1 MLRTELIR
9 PLPELLKAHADRF
22 GDKVAFRDA
31 RRSVTYAELERRS
44 GRIAGH
50 LARMRLQRGD
60 CVAIYLGNC
69 VEVIES
75 YLAIVRASAIG
86 SPFNPRATDAEL
98 AYLLEDSNAR
108 VVITD
113 AAHAEQLGRV
123 LTDRS
128 DVRVVVTGDAPAGA
142 LRFETLAGTEPAVGP
157 RDDLG
162 LDDLAWMLYTSGT
175 TGRPK
180 GVLSTQRN
188 CLWSVAA
195 CYAPVPGLNSEDRVV
210 WPLPLFH
217 SLSHI
222 ACVLGVTAVGATARI
237 VDGFEAEE
245 VLDALREDSATFLAG
260 VPTMYHYLVRAA
272 RRQGF
277 EAPHLRMC
285 LVGGAITTAS
295 LRRSF
300 EEAFGAPLLDAYGS
314 TETCGSITINWPTG
328 ARVEGSCGLPVP
340 GLGVRLV
347 DPETGEDVPAEREG
361 EVWVSGPSV
370 MAGYH
375 NQPEATAEAIRHG
388 WYRTGDLAR
397 RDAAGYFTV
406 TGRIKELIIRGGEN
420 IHPGEIEEVL
430 RRVPGVA
437 DVAVVGRPHETLGEV
452 PVACLVPGP
461 EGLDPQALFAACRTE
476 LSYYKVPEELYEVA
490 RVPRTASGK
499 ITRHVLLE
507 QPARLRA
514 AGASH
519 YESLFRLDWIPLPS
533 VPPPPVVPGRWALV
547 GPRTEELAA
556 GLLDRGMQVSHHSDP
571 AALLD
576 AVTGEEAPDVTVFA
590 PVAGSADDDGVVR
603 ELTGNVAAWLADDRF
618 SGGQLLL
625 ATGRAVATASDEVI
639 PDLWQAALWGRLRD
653 IRRQH
658 PGRIVLADLDVFDA
672 RSGAVLPTLLPG
684 DEPQFAVRSGIA
696 LLPRLTRAAAPAP
709 GEREPAPDPRR
720 TVLITGADGPA
731 AAAAARHLVIG
742 HGVRHVLLVSEQGP
756 RDRAAVE
763 LEDELT
769 RAGARVVLA
778 ACDLTER
785 AALADV
791 LTRIRRPLT
800 AVVHTSGAAAGAG
813 RDPLRTAALQ
823 ALNLHELT
831 LDADLDA
838 FVLHSSAAGLLGV
851 ADSPG
856 QGAVAAFLDGLAQNR
871 RAAGHTALSLAW
883 GPSEAYDGDTGTATP
898 AGVGRLSPHDC
909 RAMFD
914 AARTVDHAVLVP
926 MRLDSATLHTDEV
939 PAPLRGVIEVT
950 SRAAAPDEAGSA
962 ALREQLL
969 SVPDNERGRVLLE
982 LVRAHAA
989 RVLDLPEGATVGAD
1003 KAFKELGFT
1012 SVAAVA
1018 LRGTLTGATG
1028 LRLSATVAFDH
1039 PTPVA
1044 LARHLRALLL
1054 DDAPA
1059 VTPSTP
1065 SAAASDEPVAIVA
1078 MGCRLPGGISSPE
1091 ELWQLVALGLDG
1103 VTAFPEDRGWD
1114 VAGLYDPDPDRQGTT
1129 YVREG
1134 GFLAD
1139 AGDFDADFF
1148 GISPREALSMDPQQ
1162 RLLLETS
1169 WEVFERAGIDP
1180 TSLRGQNVGVFS
1192 GLMHHDYGTDAPA
1205 GAEGYIGTGTAGS
1218 VASGRVAY
1226 TLGLEGPAITVDT
1239 ACSSSLVAM
1248 HLAAQALRSGEC
1260 SMALAGGAAVMA
1272 EPGSF
1277 IEFSRQRALA
1287 PDSRCKAFAA
1297 AADGTSWSE
1306 GVGVLLLE
1314 RLSDAQ
1320 RNGHR
1325 VLALLRGSAVNQDGA
1340 SNGLTAPSGPAQ
1352 RRVIRQA
1359 LANARLEGH
1368 EVDAVEAHGTGTTLG
1383 DPIEAQA
1390 LLATYGQDRPA
1401 DRPLWLGSLKSN
1413 IGHAQAAAGVAGVIK
1428 MVMAMRHGVLPVTL
1442 HVDAPT
1448 PHVDWAS
1455 GAVELLTEARDW
1467 PDGGRPRR
1475 SAVSSFGVSGTNAHV
1490 ILEHVPEAARGSERE
1505 KDGGGGHGPLPLL
1518 VSGRGEQALA
1528 AQAARLGEHLA
1539 TRPELGLGE
1548 VAHALATTR
1557 AALEQR
1563 AVVVA
1568 DDLDEAR
1575 SALDAVAAGRPD
1587 KSVVRGS
1594 ADTEGK
1600 VVFVL
1605 PGQGSQ
1611 WAGMGAELLDVSPVF
1626 AQHMALC
1633 AEALAPHVDWS
1644 LSDVVRQ
1651 VPGAPTLDRVDVV
1664 QPVSFAVMV
1673 SLAQVWRSHG
1683 VEPDGVVGHS
1693 QGEIAAACIAG
1704 ALSLPDA
1711 ARVVALRSRAIAQ
1724 HLAGRG
1730 GMMSVA
1736 LSAEEAG
1743 RWLDGA
1749 PYGEELSLAAVNG
1762 PSSVVVAGTPEAL
1775 DAMSDGLQSE
1785 DVRVRRIPVDYASHS
1800 AQVERIEAD
1809 LASALAPIG
1818 PRRSDI
1824 PFYSTVHNRWMDTRE
1839 LDADYW
1845 YRNLRGTVRMEE
1857 AIRALLAQGFGF
1869 FVEVS
1874 SHPVL
1879 VPAVQATA
1887 EDEVGGA
1894 VTVVG
1899 TLRRDD
1905 GGTRRLLTSLA
1916 GAWVRGLAVDWPT
1929 ASPRPGADLP
1939 TYAFQRRRFWLEGSS
1954 DRSAH
1959 ASGTPADPM
1968 EASFW
1973 KAVDSED
1980 LEGLAASLAA
1990 GGQGDADGLGAVAG
2004 ALPVLAEWRRRHRER
2019 SAGEAWR
2026 YRVTWKR
2033 LDGADRDEL
2042 PGRWLVMTPT
2052 APDGPHGGTSSDGP
2066 GDRTSPTVRDDRAAG
2081 VLDGLR
2087 ARGSVCVR
2095 MDVNAADADA
2105 GELAARIRE
2114 EAAQPGGI
2122 SGVLSLLAFDERPVA
2137 GAPAHTAGLA
2147 ATVALVAALEA
2158 SGVDAPLWA
2167 LTCGAVA
2174 TGPDSPETSPAQA
2187 MVWGLGRVVALEQPH
2202 RWGGLVDLPHT
2213 LDERALRR
2221 LAGAL
2226 SGTDG
2231 EDQLA
2236 VRPTGVFARRLTP
2249 APTGGAPAAR
2259 RWNPR
2264 GTVLVTGGTGGVGA
2278 EIARR
2283 LASDGAAHLVL
2294 TGRRGP
2300 HAPGAQQLAEELRAS
2315 GAQVTLSAC
2324 DVADRDAVRSL
2335 ITSLPGRLTAVVHAA
2350 GVGQN
2355 SLLADT
2361 TPEEFAAIL
2370 AGKAAG
2376 AAHLDELLGDAGLDA
2391 FVLMSSNS
2399 GVWGGG
2405 GQSAYAAANAFLDA
2419 LAERR
2424 RARGRTATSV
2434 AWGAW
2439 GGGIGL
2445 GARDGASERLRRAG
2459 VREMEPG
2466 TAVSA
2471 LMRAVENDD
2480 TCVSV
2485 THMDWQRFGAAFTMS
2500 RPSPLI
2506 ADLPGMRDTR
2516 TDEKEEHGTPG
2527 PAGRLAGL
2535 TGPGGDRLV
2544 LDLVRAQSAAVLGH
2558 SGAAAVDATRAF
2570 RDQGFDSMTA
2580 LDLRNRLAA
2589 EAGLALPSTI
2599 VFDHPSPTALA
2610 THLRGLLLGEQAVT
2624 VQTVPGAARDDDPIV
2639 IVAMSAR
2646 LPGGIASPE
2655 DLWKLVEDGG
2665 DAVSDFPGDRGWDV
2679 ENLFDPDPEQTGKS
2693 YVRHGSFLYD
2703 AGDFDAAFFGISP
2716 REALA
2721 MDPQQRVLLET
2732 AWEVVE
2738 RAGIDPATLHGSRT
2752 GVFVGAMHQDY
2763 GTGQSPA
2770 RRGAEGYFVTGNAA
2784 SVLSGRV
2791 AYTLGLEGPA
2801 VTVDTAC
2808 SSSLVALHMAA
2819 QALRSGEC
2827 DLAMAGGVT
2836 VMATPDGFVEFSRQR
2851 GLSADGRCRA
2861 FAASADGTGWSE
2873 GAGLL
2878 LVERLS
2884 DARRKGH
2891 PVLAVVRGTAIN
2903 QDGASNGL
2911 TAPNGTSQ
2919 QRVIR
2924 QALAD
2929 AGLTAPDVDVVE
2941 AHGTGTTL
2949 GDPIEAHAVLA
2960 AYGQD
2965 RPEGRPLW
2973 LGSLKSNIGHTQA
2986 AAGVAGVI
2994 KMVMAMRHGVLP
3006 RTLHVDE
3013 PSPHIDWASGAV
3025 ELLTEARDWPDLDR
3039 PRRAGVSS
3047 FGISGTNGHVIL
3059 EQPPVGGPSAPEVR
3073 RTPPAVPWLLAARTP
3088 EALSAQAARL
3098 VAFLERP
3105 EGPEP
3110 ADVAYSLT
3118 SRSNLEH
3125 RAVLVAGD
3133 GEDPLPGLRA
3143 LAHGE
3148 GAAALVQG
3156 TRAGGLTAVLFTGQG
3171 AQRLGMGRELYDAY
3185 PAFAEAFD
3193 TVCAELDPRLER
3205 PLHSVLLGS
3214 DPAPLERTATAQAAL
3229 FTVEVALFRLMES
3242 WGVRPDAVAGHSVG
3256 EIAAAHVAG
3265 VLSLADACA
3274 LVAARGA
3281 LMQTLPTGGSMI
3293 AVAASED
3300 EVLPLLAGL
3309 EDRVGIA
3316 AVNGPSAVVLSGDE
3330 RAVQEM
3336 AAQFAAR
3343 GTETRRLRVSHAF
3356 HSPLMDPMLD
3366 PFRAVVEK
3374 LRFEAPRIPVVS
3386 TSTPEATGSDA
3397 LCGPDHWIDQVR
3409 RPVRFHDAVR
3419 TLHSQGV
3426 DTFLELGPGGV
3437 LTAMVQD
3444 CLSDVAETVAAVPT
3458 LRRDRPEPQAVV
3470 SALAQLHV
3478 RGVPVDWAAL
3488 FEGSGSL
3495 RVDLPTYAFQHRRYW
3510 LNPAGATPDAA
3521 AAGLTDAGHPLL
3533 RGTVTLPDSDGVLA
3547 TGRLS
3552 VSTHGWLADHI
3563 VGGQVLV
3570 PGTALVEAAVRAGD
3584 EAGFPVL
3591 DELVIE
3597 TPLVLPDHA
3606 AVQLQVAVSA
3616 PDATGRRPVGIHS
3629 RPAGADP
3636 DAPWTRHAGG
3646 LLARGVTAPPPA
3658 SGEWPPQ
3665 GAGRVD
3671 SDRFYPSMAE
3681 AGYAYGPAFT
3691 GLRAVWTR
3699 GEEIFAEA
3707 ALPKDHEDDA
3717 RQFGL
3722 HPALLDAALHA
3733 ASFGALAG
3741 MGQGRLL
3748 LPFAWTGVTLHA
3760 SGACALRVKVTPA
3773 GPDAFALEAT
3783 DTDGLPVMSVE
3794 SLVFRPVSAEQ
3805 MHAGPATYDRLFH
3818 LDWPALTIPERPDPA
3833 QRLEYADLTDTPAG
3847 EGPVRARN
3855 LLGRALHAVRSWLDE
3870 ERPASERLVVL
3881 TRDACL
3887 PGNDPAAAAVWGL
3900 VRAAQ
3905 SEHPDRIVLAD
3916 IDDDE
3921 DSRRALPQAVASG
3934 EAQLAVR
3941 AGRAQV
3947 PRLARVP
3954 SGTPAGGRPLDPEGT
3969 VLITGGTG
3977 TLGALVARHLV
3988 AEHGVRSV
3996 VLVSRSGGDSTGARA
4011 LDAELAALGA
4021 HVTFAACDVA
4031 DREALAA
4038 VLDAIPA
4045 ERPLTGVVHAAGVL
4059 DDGVLTALTPE
4070 RLDTVLRPKADA
4082 AWHLHDLT
4090 RDTELAVFMLFSSAS
4105 GLLGTPGQANYAA
4118 SNAFLDALA
4127 QHRHT
4132 QGLPA
4137 TSLAWGLWAQAS
4149 AMTGGLGSAELER
4162 GRRGGMDALSS
4173 REGME
4178 LLDTALHLG
4187 HARLMPAKLD
4197 LGAYGTEAA
4206 AVPPLLRGLTRVTR
4220 KSSRGGASD
4229 AARVPA
4235 KELSGLDEAERESA
4249 LLELVRAEAATVL
4262 GHGST
4267 GTIDSDQAFK
4277 DVGFDSLTA
4286 VELRN
4291 RLVGATGVRLP
4302 ATLVFD
4308 YPTPLALAR
4317 CLAERLRPERPG
4329 TVAAGAQPLV
4339 LTAELDRLEAAFAH
4353 ADPDEELRT
4362 ELMSRLSRLEA
4373 LTASWGPA
4381 GGIDDAE
4388 DAFDF
4393 DTASDDEIFGLIDKE
4408 LGSS

>member
-50 LARMRLQRGD
+50 LADMRLQPGD
-60 CVAIYLGNC
+60 CVALYLGNC
-69 VEVIES
+69 VEVVES
-75 YLAIVRASAIG
+75 YLAVVRAGAIG

-98 AYLLEDSNAR
+98 RYLLDDSNAR

-113 AAHAEQLGRV
+113 AAHAAQLGRV
-123 LTDRS
+123 LSDRT

-195 CYAPVPGLNSEDRVV
+195 CYAPVPGLNSDDRVV

-237 VDGFEAEE
+237 VDGFEADE

-300 EEAFGAPLLDAYGS
+300 EDAFGAPLLDAYGS

-375 NQPEATAEAIRHG
+375 NQPEATAEAIQNG

-461 EGLDPQALFAACRTE
+461 EGLDPQALFAACRKE
-476 LSYYKVPEELYEVA
+476 LSYYKVPEELYEIA
-490 RVPRTASGK
+490 QVPRTASGK

-514 AGASH
+514 AGVSH

-547 GPRTEELAA
+547 GPGTEGLTQ
-556 GLLDRGMQVSHHSDP
+556 GLLDQGMQVAHHSGL
-571 AALLD
+571 AALRD
-576 AVTGEEAPDVTVFA
+576 AVSADARTAPDVTVLA
-590 PVAGSADDDGVVR
+590 PVVGSADGGSVH
-603 ELTGNVAAWLADDRF
+603 ELTRTAAAWTDDELL
-618 SGGQLLL
+618 GAGQLLL
-625 ATGRAVATASDEVI
+625 VTGRAVATASDEEI
-639 PDLWQAALWGRLRD
+639 PDLWQAALWGGLRD
-653 IRRQH
+653 IQRQH
-658 PGRIVLADLDVFDA
+658 PGRVVLADLDAPDA
-672 RSGAVLPTLLPG
+672 RAGAVLPTLLPG
-684 DEPQFAVRSGIA
+684 DEPQFAVRSGVT
-696 LLPRLTRAAAPAP
+696 LVPRLTRAAAPAP

-720 TVLITGADGPA
+720 TVLITGADGAA

-742 HGVRHVLLVSEQGP
+742 HGVRHVMLLSEGGP

-791 LTRIRRPLT
+791 LTRVRRPLT
-800 AVVHTSGAAAGAG
+800 AVVHTPGAGAG
-813 RDPLRTAALQ
+813 TEEDPLRSAALR

-831 LDADLDA
+831 LDAGLDA
-838 FVLHSSAAGLLGV
+838 FVLHSSAAGLLG
-851 ADSPG
+851 AAEPPG

-871 RAAGHTALSLAW
+871 RAAGHAALSLAW
-883 GPSEAYDGDTGTATP
+883 GPSEGHGDGPGTPTP
-898 AGVGRLSPHDC
+898 AGVGRLTAHDW
-909 RAMFD
+909 RAMSD

-926 MRLDSATLHTDEV
+926 MRLDSGTLHTDDV

-950 SRAAAPDEAGSA
+950 PRAAAPDEAGGA
-962 ALREQLL
+962 ALRAQLL
-969 SVPDNERGRVLLE
+969 AVPDNERGRVLLE
-982 LVRAHAA
+982 LVRTRAA

-1003 KAFKELGFT
+1003 RAFKELGFT

-1018 LRGTLTGATG
+1018 LRGALTRATG
-1028 LRLSATVAFDH
+1028 LRMSATAAFDH
-1039 PTPVA
+1039 PTPTA
-1044 LARHLRALLL
+1044 LARHLQALLT
-1054 DDAPA
+1054 DEDPA
-1059 VTPSTP
+1059 DIPSTP
-1065 SAAASDEPVAIVA
+1065 ATAASAEPVAIVA
-1078 MGCRLPGGISSPE
+1078 MGCRLPGGVTSPE
-1091 ELWQLVALGLDG
+1091 ELWQLVESGRDG
-1103 VTAFPEDRGWD
+1103 VTDFPDDRGWD
-1114 VAGLYDPDPDRQGTT
+1114 IAALYDPDPDRQGTT

-1134 GFLAD
+1134 GFLHD

-1148 GISPREALSMDPQQ
+1148 GISPREALAMDPQQ

-1180 TSLRGQNVGVFS
+1180 TSLRGENVGVFS
-1192 GLMHHDYGTDAPA
+1192 GLMYHDYGTDAADAPE
-1205 GAEGYIGTGTAGS
+1205 GVGGYIGTGTAGS
-1218 VASGRVAY
+1218 VVSGRVAY

-1239 ACSSSLVAM
+1239 ACSSSLVAL

-1272 EPGSF
+1272 RPVSF
-1277 IEFSRQRALA
+1277 IEFSRQRGLA

-1297 AADGTSWSE
+1297 AADGTSWAE

-1325 VLALLRGSAVNQDGA
+1325 VLALLRGSAINQDGA

-1359 LANARLEGH
+1359 LANARLAGH

-1428 MVMAMRHGVLPVTL
+1428 MVMAMRNGVLPGTL
-1442 HVDAPT
+1442 HVDAPS

-1467 PDGGRPRR
+1467 PATGRPRR

-1490 ILEHVPEAARGSERE
+1490 ILEHVPETVRGSERE
-1505 KDGGGGHGPLPLL
+1505 GDTGGGHRTLPLL
-1518 VSGRGEQALA
+1518 VSGRGAPALA
-1528 AQAARLGEHLA
+1528 AQAARLGGHLA
-1539 TRPELGLGE
+1539 AHPRADLGD

-1568 DDLDEAR
+1568 DDIDEAR
-1575 SALDAVAAGRPD
+1575 SALDAVAAGLPST
-1587 KSVVRGS
+1587 SVVAGS
-1594 ADTEGK
+1594 AVTEGK

-1626 AQHMALC
+1626 AHHMALC

-1644 LSDVVRQ
+1644 LSDVIRQ

-1683 VEPDGVVGHS
+1683 VEPDAVVGHS
-1693 QGEIAAACIAG
+1693 QGEIAAACVSG

-1736 LSAEEAG
+1736 LSAEEADRRLG
-1743 RWLDGA
+1743 ATPDG
-1749 PYGEELSLAAVNG
+1749 ELSLAAVNG
-1762 PSSVVVAGTPEAL
+1762 PSSVVVAGEPAAL
-1775 DAMSDGLQSE
+1775 DALAGELTSE
-1785 DVRVRRIPVDYASHS
+1785 GVRVRRIPVDYASHS

-1809 LASALAPIG
+1809 LASALAPIT
-1818 PRRSDI
+1818 PRRSDV
-1824 PFYSTVHNRWMDTRE
+1824 PFYSTVHNRWMDTQD

-1857 AIRALLAQGFGF
+1857 AVRALLAQGFGF

-1887 EDEVGGA
+1887 EDAGGGS

-1929 ASPRPGADLP
+1929 QPARGAAADLP
-1939 TYAFQRRRFWLEGSS
+1939 TYAFQRRRFWLQASS
-1954 DRSAH
+1954 DRDTHPA
-1959 ASGTPADPM
+1959 GTSSDPV

-1980 LEGLAASLAA
+1980 LEALTASLTA
-1990 GGQGDADGLGAVAG
+1990 GGREDAEGIGAVAD
-2004 ALPVLAEWRRRHRER
+2004 ALPVLADWRRRHRER
-2019 SAGEAWR
+2019 SAGDTWR
-2026 YRVTWKR
+2026 YRVTWRR
-2033 LDGADRDEL
+2033 LAGAGRDEL
-2042 PGRWLVMTPT
+2042 PGRWLVVTPD
-2052 APDGPHGGTSSDGP
+2052 ACGGTG
-2066 GDRTSPTVRDDRAAG
+2066 RTDA
-2081 VLDGLR
+2081 VLEGLR
-2087 ARGSVCVR
+2087 ARGSQCVR
-2095 MDVNAADADA
+2095 MDVNTPETGRD
-2105 GELAARIRE
+2105 ELAARLRE
-2114 EAAQPGGI
+2114 EAGQPGGI
-2122 SGVLSLLAFDERPVA
+2122 DGVLSLLAFDERPLA
-2137 GAPAHTAGLA
+2137 GAPAQTAGLA
-2147 ATVALVAALEA
+2147 ATVTLLAALDA
-2158 SGVDAPLWA
+2158 SGLDAPLWA

-2174 TGPDSPETSPAQA
+2174 TGPGSPETSPAQA
-2187 MVWGLGRVVALEQPH
+2187 MVWGLGRVVALEQPR
-2202 RWGGLVDLPHT
+2202 RWGGLVDLPHA

-2236 VRPTGVFARRLTP
+2236 VRPTGVFARRLVP
-2249 APTGGAPAAR
+2249 APTGAAPATR
-2259 RWNPR
+2259 RWAPR

-2278 EIARR
+2278 EVARR
-2283 LASDGAAHLVL
+2283 LASEGAAHLVL

-2300 HAPGAQQLAEELRAS
+2300 DAPGAEQLADEIRAS
-2315 GAQVTLSAC
+2315 GANVTLRAC
-2324 DVADRDAVRSL
+2324 DLADREAVRSL
-2335 ITSLPGRLTAVVHAA
+2335 LASLPGPLTAVVHAA

-2361 TPEEFAAIL
+2361 APDEFADVL

-2376 AAHLDELLGDAGLDA
+2376 AAHLDELLGDTDLDA

-2405 GQSAYAAANAFLDA
+2405 GQGAYAAANAFLDA
-2419 LAERR
+2419 LAEQR

-2459 VREMEPG
+2459 VLEMEPG
-2466 TAVSA
+2466 AAVSA
-2471 LMRAVENDD
+2471 LIRAVEHDD

-2485 THMDWQRFGAAFTMS
+2485 THMDWRRFGAAFTMT

-2506 ADLPGMRDTR
+2506 ADIPGVRETG
-2516 TDEKEEHGTPG
+2516 TDEEEDRETPG
-2527 PAGRLAGL
+2527 TAGRLAGL
-2535 TGPGGDRLV
+2535 TGPERDTL
-2544 LDLVRAQSAAVLGH
+2544 LLELVRAQSAAVLGH
-2558 SGAAAVDATRAF
+2558 PGPASVDPARAF

-2589 EAGLALPSTI
+2589 EAGVALPSTI
-2599 VFDHPSPTALA
+2599 VFDHPTPAALA
-2610 THLRGLLLGEQAVT
+2610 TRLRDLLVGEHTAT
-2624 VQTVPGAARDDDPIV
+2624 PAPATGAAPDDDPIV
-2639 IVAMSAR
+2639 IVAMSTR
-2646 LPGGIASPE
+2646 LPGGVASPE
-2655 DLWKLVEDGG
+2655 DLWKLVAAGG
-2665 DAVSDFPGDRGWDV
+2665 DAVSDFPDDRGWDV
-2679 ENLFDPDPEQTGKS
+2679 ENLFDPDPGRTGKS

-2738 RAGIDPATLHGSRT
+2738 RAGIDPESLHGSRT

-2770 RRGAEGYFVTGNAA
+2770 RRGAEGYFVTGNAS

-2851 GLSADGRCRA
+2851 GLSTDGRCRA

-2884 DARRKGH
+2884 DARRNGH

-2965 RPEGRPLW
+2965 RPEDRPLW

-3025 ELLTEARDWPDLDR
+3025 ELLTEAREWPALDR

-3059 EQPPVGGPSAPEVR
+3059 EQPPAAGPAAPR
-3073 RTPPAVPWLLAARTP
+3073 ARTTPPATPWLLSARTP
-3088 EALSAQAARL
+3088 DALSAQAARL
-3098 VAFLERP
+3098 VALLEQP
-3105 EGPEP
+3105 DAPAP

-3118 SRSNLEH
+3118 ARPAMEH
-3125 RAVLVAGD
+3125 RAVLVATD

-3143 LAHGE
+3143 LSHGE
-3148 GAAALVQG
+3148 TAATLERGV
-3156 TRAGGLTAVLFTGQG
+3156 RADGPTAVLFTGQG
-3171 AQRLGMGRELYDAY
+3171 AQRLGMGRELYDSY

-3193 TVCAELDPRLER
+3193 AVCAELDPRLGR
-3205 PLHSVLLGS
+3205 SLHSVLLGS
-3214 DPAPLERTATAQAAL
+3214 DPAPLEQTAMAQAAL
-3229 FTVEVALFRLMES
+3229 FSVEVALFRLMET
-3242 WGVRPDAVAGHSVG
+3242 WGVRPDAIAGHSVG

-3265 VLSLADACA
+3265 ILSLADACA

-3281 LMQTLPTGGSMI
+3281 LMQALPTGGSMI
-3293 AVAASED
+3293 AVAAPED

-3309 EDRVGIA
+3309 EDRVSIA

-3330 RAVQEM
+3330 QAVQEL
-3336 AAQFAAR
+3336 AAEFAGR
-3343 GTETRRLRVSHAF
+3343 GTDTRRLRVSHAF

-3366 PFRAVVEK
+3366 AFRAVVET
-3374 LRFEAPRIPVVS
+3374 LDFRAPHIHVVS
-3386 TSTPEATGSDA
+3386 TSAPEAAGADV
-3397 LCGPDHWIDQVR
+3397 LCSPDHWTDQVR

-3419 TLHSQGV
+3419 TLHGRGV
-3426 DTFLELGPGGV
+3426 RTFLELGPGGV

-3444 CLSDVAETVAAVPT
+3444 CLGDVAEGVVAVPT
-3458 LRRDRPEPQAVV
+3458 LRRDRSEPQAVLT
-3470 SALAQLHV
+3470 ALARLHV

-3488 FEGSGSL
+3488 FEGSGA
-3495 RVDLPTYAFQHRRYW
+3495 RTVDLPTYAFQRRRYW
-3510 LNPAGATPDAA
+3510 LEPSGAAPDAG

-3547 TGRLS
+3547 TGRVS
-3552 VSTHGWLADHI
+3552 VATHGWLADHA

-3584 EAGFPVL
+3584 EAGYPVL

-3597 TPLVLPDHA
+3597 APLVLPGHT

-3629 RPAGADP
+3629 RPADADP

-3646 LLARGVTAPPPA
+3646 LLATGGTEPPRGTGA
-3658 SGEWPPQ
+3658 WPPE
-3665 GAGRVD
+3665 GAGPAD
-3671 SDRFYPSMAE
+3671 AESFYPSMAE
-3681 AGYAYGPAFT
+3681 AGYVYGPAFR
-3691 GLRAVWTR
+3691 GLRSVWTL
-3699 GEEIFAEA
+3699 GDVIYAEV
-3707 ALPKDHEDDA
+3707 ALPEEHQEEA
-3717 RQFGL
+3717 RQFGI

-3733 ASFGALAG
+3733 AGFGALGGTEQG
-3741 MGQGRLL
+3741 MLL
-3748 LPFAWTGVTLHA
+3748 LPFAWTGVTLHT

-3773 GPDAFALEAT
+3773 GPDSFSLEAT
-3783 DTDGLPVMSVE
+3783 DADGVPVMSVE
-3794 SLVFRPVSAEQ
+3794 SLTFRPVPADRLRT
-3805 MHAGPATYDRLFH
+3805 GPAAHDRLFH
-3818 LDWPALTIPERPDPA
+3818 LDWPAAALPGQPVPA
-3833 QRLEYADLTDTPAG
+3833 QPLEYADLTGTPNTE
-3847 EGPVRARN
+3847 EGPARVRE

-3870 ERPASERLVVL
+3870 DRPASARLVVL
-3881 TRDACL
+3881 TRNACL
-3887 PGNDPAAAAVWGL
+3887 PGTDPAAAAVWGL

-3905 SEHPDRIVLAD
+3905 SENPDRIVLAD
-3916 IDDDE
+3916 IDAE
-3921 DSRRALPQAVASG
+3921 ESSRLALPQAVASG
-3934 EAQLAVR
+3934 EAQLAIR
-3941 AGRAQV
+3941 AGEVRV

-3954 SGTPAGGRPLDPEGT
+3954 SDAPAEGRPPNRQGT

-3977 TLGALVARHLV
+3977 TLGSLVARHLV
-3988 AEHGVRSV
+3988 AEHGVRGV
-3996 VLVSRSGGDSTGARA
+3996 VLVSRSGGSGTGARA
-4011 LDAELAALGA
+4011 LEAELGGLGA
-4021 HVTFAACDVA
+4021 EVTFAACDVA
-4031 DREALAA
+4031 DRAALAA

-4059 DDGVLTALTPE
+4059 DDGVVTALTPE

-4082 AWHLHDLT
+4082 AWHLHELT
-4090 RDTELAVFMLFSSAS
+4090 READLAFFVLFSSAS

-4127 QHRHT
+4127 EYRSSL
-4132 QGLPA
+4132 GLPA
-4137 TSLAWGLWAQAS
+4137 TSLAWGLWAEAS
-4149 AMTGGLGSAELER
+4149 AMTGGLSGAEMER
-4162 GRRGGMDALSS
+4162 GRRGGMDALTS
-4173 REGME
+4173 REGVE
-4178 LLDTALHLG
+4178 LLDDALRLG
-4187 HARLMPAKLD
+4187 HAKLMPAKLTS
-4197 LGAYGTEAA
+4197 GVEGTETA
-4206 AVPPLLRGLTRVTR
+4206 AVPLLLRGLLRVTR
-4220 KSSRGGASD
+4220 RSSRGGAS
-4229 AARVPA
+4229 APAGAPAR
-4235 KELSGLDEAERESA
+4235 ELTRMDEAQRATA
-4249 LLELVRAEAATVL
+4249 LLELVRGEAAAVL
-4262 GHGST
+4262 GHGAA
-4267 GTIDSDQAFK
+4267 GAVDSEQAFK

-4291 RLVGATGVRLP
+4291 RLVAATGVRLP

-4308 YPTPLALAR
+4308 YPTPLALAG
-4317 CLAERLRPERPG
+4317 CLAERLRPEPAD
-4329 TVAAGAQPLV
+4329 VPAAGSQPLM
-4339 LTAELDRLEAAFAH
+4339 LAAELDRLEAAFAH
-4353 ADPDEELRT
+4353 ADPDEELRAD
-4362 ELMSRLSRLEA
+4362 LMSRLSRLES
-4373 LTASWGPA
+4373 LTASWGSA
-4381 GGIDDAE
+4381 GRLDHEE

>member
-31 RRSVTYAELERRS
+31 RRSVTYAELERRT

-50 LARMRLQRGD
+50 LARMRLQPGD
-60 CVAIYLGNC
+60 CAAIYLGNC
-69 VEVIES
+69 VEVVES
-75 YLAIVRASAIG
+75 YLAVARASAIG

-108 VVITD
+108 VIITD
-113 AAHAEQLGRV
+113 AAHADQLGRV
-123 LTDRS
+123 LADRS
-128 DVRVVVTGDAPAGA
+128 DVRVVITGDAPAGT
-142 LRFETLAGTEPAVGP
+142 LSFETLAGTEPAVGP

-245 VLDALREDSATFLAG
+245 VLDALSEDSATFLAG

-375 NQPEATAEAIRHG
+375 NQPEATAEAIQHG

-461 EGLDPQALFAACRTE
+461 EGLDPQALFAACRKE

-490 RVPRTASGK
+490 QVPRTASGK
-499 ITRHVLLE
+499 IMRHVLLE

-547 GPRTEELAA
+547 GPGTEELTA
-556 GLLDRGMQVSHHSDP
+556 GLLDQGMQVSYHSDP
-571 AALLD
+571 AALRD
-576 AVTGEEAPDVTVFA
+576 AVSATGGAVPDVTVLA
-590 PVAGSADDDGVVR
+590 PVAGSADDGAVR
-603 ELTGNVAAWLADDRF
+603 ELTGVVADWLADDLF
-618 SGGQLLL
+618 GGGQLLL
-625 ATGRAVATASDEVI
+625 ATGRAVATASDEEI
-639 PDLWQAALWGRLRD
+639 PDLWQAALWGQLRG
-653 IRRQH
+653 IQAQH
-658 PGRIVLADLDVFDA
+658 PGRIVLADLDVSDA
-672 RSGAVLPTLLPG
+672 QSGAVLPTLLPG
-684 DEPQFAVRSGIA
+684 DETQFAVRSGVA
-696 LLPRLTRAAAPAP
+696 LLPRLTRAATPAP

-742 HGVRHVLLVSEQGP
+742 HGVRHALLVSEGGP

-763 LEDELT
+763 LEAELS

-778 ACDLTER
+778 ACDLTDR

-800 AVVHTSGAAAGAG
+800 AVVHTPGAG
-813 RDPLRTAALQ
+813 TGAGEPLRPAALR

-831 LDADLDA
+831 LDSGLDA
-838 FVLHSSAAGLLGV
+838 FVLHSSAAGLLGA
-851 ADSPG
+851 ADAPAN
-856 QGAVAAFLDGLAQNR
+856 GALAAFLDGLAQNR
-871 RAAGHTALSLAW
+871 RAAGHAALSLAW
-883 GPSEAYDGDTGTATP
+883 GPSEGHGGDTETAPP
-898 AGVGRLSPHDC
+898 AGVGRLTAHDC

-914 AARTVDHAVLVP
+914 AARTVDQAVLVP
-926 MRLDSATLHTDEV
+926 MRLDSGTLHTDDV
-939 PAPLRGVIEVT
+939 PALLRGVIEVT
-950 SRAAAPDEAGSA
+950 PRAAALDEAGSA

-969 SVPDNERGRVLLE
+969 SVPDSERGRVLLE
-982 LVRAHAA
+982 LVRTHAA
-989 RVLDLPEGATVGAD
+989 RVLDLPEGETVGAD
-1003 KAFKELGFT
+1003 RAFKELGFT

-1018 LRGTLTGATG
+1018 LRGALTGATG
-1028 LRLSATVAFDH
+1028 LRMSATVAFDH

-1054 DDAPA
+1054 DDGPA
-1059 VTPSTP
+1059 VTPLTP

-1078 MGCRLPGGISSPE
+1078 MGCRLPGGITSPE
-1091 ELWQLVALGLDG
+1091 ELWQLVELGLDG

-1114 VAGLYDPDPDRQGTT
+1114 VAALYDPDPDRQGTT

-1134 GFLAD
+1134 GFLHD

-1148 GISPREALSMDPQQ
+1148 GISPREALAMDPQQ

-1180 TSLRGQNVGVFS
+1180 TSLRGENVGVFS
-1192 GLMHHDYGTDAPA
+1192 GLMHHDYGTDAADAPE
-1205 GAEGYIGTGTAGS
+1205 GVGGYIGTGTAGS
-1218 VASGRVAY
+1218 VVSGRVAY

-1239 ACSSSLVAM
+1239 ACSSSLVAL

-1272 EPGSF
+1272 KPGSF

-1325 VLALLRGSAVNQDGA
+1325 VLALLRGSAINQDGA

-1359 LANARLEGH
+1359 LANARLAGD

-1428 MVMAMRHGVLPVTL
+1428 MVMAMRHGVLPGTL
-1442 HVDAPT
+1442 HVDAPS

-1467 PDGGRPRR
+1467 PETGRPRR

-1490 ILEHVPEAARGSERE
+1490 ILEHVPETVRGSERE
-1505 KDGGGGHGPLPLL
+1505 GDGGGGHGPLPLL
-1518 VSGRGEQALA
+1518 VSGRGDQALV
-1528 AQAARLGEHLA
+1528 AQAARLGDHLA
-1539 TRPELGLGE
+1539 AHPRLELGD

-1568 DDLDEAR
+1568 DDIDEAR
-1575 SALDAVAAGRPD
+1575 SALDAMAAGRPTT
-1587 KSVVRGS
+1587 SVVTGS
-1594 ADTEGK
+1594 ADTDGK

-1611 WAGMGAELLDVSPVF
+1611 WAGMGAELLDFSPVF

-1683 VEPDGVVGHS
+1683 VEPDAVVGHS

-1724 HLAGRG
+1724 HLAARG

-1743 RWLDGA
+1743 RRLDGA
-1749 PYGEELSLAAVNG
+1749 SDGERLSLAAVNG
-1762 PSSVVVAGTPEAL
+1762 PSSVVVAGAPEAL
-1775 DAMSDGLQSE
+1775 DAMAGELTAE
-1785 DVRVRRIPVDYASHS
+1785 GVRVRRIPVDYASHS
-1800 AQVERIEAD
+1800 AQVERIEDD
-1809 LASALAPIG
+1809 LAEALAPIS

-1839 LDADYW
+1839 LTADYW

-1857 AIRALLAQGFGF
+1857 AIRALLAQDFGF

-1887 EDEVGGA
+1887 EDAGGGA
-1894 VTVVG
+1894 VTVLG

-1916 GAWVRGLAVDWPT
+1916 GAWVRGLAVDWST
-1929 ASPRPGADLP
+1929 VSARPGVDLP
-1939 TYAFQRRRFWLEGSS
+1939 TYAFQRRRFWLQASA
-1954 DRSAH
+1954 DRSAG
-1959 ASGTPADPM
+1959 AATTVDPV

-1980 LEGLAASLAA
+1980 LDGLAAALTA
-1990 GGQGDADGLGAVAG
+1990 GGQEDAGGLGAVAD
-2004 ALPVLAEWRRRHRER
+2004 ALPVLADWRRRYRER
-2019 SAGEAWR
+2019 SAGDAWR
-2026 YRVTWKR
+2026 YRVAWNR
-2033 LDGADRDEL
+2033 LAVSGRDEL
-2042 PGRWLVMTPT
+2042 PGRWLVVMPT
-2052 APDGPHGGTSSDGP
+2052 AYDGP
-2066 GDRTSPTVRDDRAAG
+2066 GDTADG

-2087 ARGSVCVR
+2087 ARGSVCIR
-2095 MDVNAADADA
+2095 MDVNTPDTDT

-2114 EAAQPGGI
+2114 EAGRPGGI

-2174 TGPDSPETSPAQA
+2174 TGPGSPAPSPAQA

-2202 RWGGLVDLPHT
+2202 RWGGLVDLPDT

-2221 LAGAL
+2221 LTGAL

-2236 VRPTGVFARRLTP
+2236 VRPTGVFARRLVP
-2249 APTGGAPAAR
+2249 APTDGAPATR

-2278 EIARR
+2278 EVARR

-2300 HAPGAQQLAEELRAS
+2300 QAPGAEQLADEIRAL
-2315 GAQVTLSAC
+2315 GAEVTLSAC
-2324 DVADRDAVRSL
+2324 DVADRDAVRHL
-2335 ITSLPGRLTAVVHAA
+2335 LASLPGPLTAVVHAA

-2361 TPEEFAAIL
+2361 APDEFAGIL

-2376 AAHLDELLGDAGLDA
+2376 AAHLDELLGDACLDA
-2391 FVLMSSNS
+2391 FVLMSSNA

-2424 RARGRTATSV
+2424 RAQGRTATSV

-2459 VREMEPG
+2459 VLEMEPG
-2466 TAVSA
+2466 AAVSA
-2471 LMRAVENDD
+2471 LMRAVEHDD
-2480 TCVSV
+2480 TCVCV
-2485 THMDWQRFGAAFTMS
+2485 THMDWQRFGAAFTMA

-2506 ADLPGMRDTR
+2506 ADVPGVRGTGTDEEENRDTS
-2516 TDEKEEHGTPG
+2516 GL
-2527 PAGRLAGL
+2527 AGRLVGLAG
-2535 TGPGGDRLV
+2535 PERDRLV

-2558 SGAAAVDATRAF
+2558 AAADAVDAARAF

-2589 EAGLALPSTI
+2589 EAGLALPSTL
-2599 VFDHPSPTALA
+2599 VFDHPTPTALA
-2610 THLRGLLLGEQAVT
+2610 AHLLGLLLGEET
-2624 VQTVPGAARDDDPIV
+2624 VMAAPVPGAAPDDDPVV
-2639 IVAMSAR
+2639 IVSMSAR
-2646 LPGGIASPE
+2646 LPGGVASPE
-2655 DLWKLVEDGG
+2655 DLWNLVAGGG
-2665 DAVSDFPGDRGWDV
+2665 DAVSDFPADRGWDV
-2679 ENLFDPDPEQTGKS
+2679 DNLFDPDPEQTGKS

-2738 RAGIDPATLHGSRT
+2738 RAGIDPASLQGSRT

-2770 RRGAEGYFVTGNAA
+2770 RRGAEGYFVTGNAS

-2851 GLSADGRCRA
+2851 GLSTDGRCRA

-2960 AYGQD
+2960 AYGQN

-3006 RTLHVDE
+3006 RTLHIDE

-3025 ELLTEARDWPDLDR
+3025 ELLTEARDWPDLNR

-3059 EQPPVGGPSAPEVR
+3059 EQPPVGEPAPAEAR
-3073 RTPPAVPWLLAARTP
+3073 RSLPAVPWLLAARTP
-3088 EALSAQAARL
+3088 EALSAQAERL
-3098 VAFLERP
+3098 VAVLERP
-3105 EGPEP
+3105 DGPDP
-3110 ADVAYSLT
+3110 VDVAYSLT
-3118 SRSNLEH
+3118 ARSNLEH
-3125 RAVLVAGD
+3125 RAVIVARN
-3133 GEDPLPGLRA
+3133 GEELLPGLHA

-3148 GAAALVQG
+3148 GAATLVQG
-3156 TRAGGLTAVLFTGQG
+3156 TRAGGPTAVLFTGQG
-3171 AQRLGMGRELYDAY
+3171 AQHLGMGRELYDAY
-3185 PAFAEAFD
+3185 PAFTEAFD
-3193 TVCAELDPRLER
+3193 AVCAELDPRLER
-3205 PLHSVLLGS
+3205 PLHSVLLGT
-3214 DPAPLERTATAQAAL
+3214 DPAPLEQTAMTQAAL

-3256 EIAAAHVAG
+3256 EIAAAHVSG
-3265 VLSLADACA
+3265 VLSLADACT

-3281 LMQTLPTGGSMI
+3281 LMQALPTGGSMI

-3300 EVLPLLAGL
+3300 EVLPVLAGL
-3309 EDRVGIA
+3309 EDRVSIA
-3316 AVNGPSAVVLSGDE
+3316 AVNGPSAVVVSGDE
-3330 RAVQEM
+3330 QAVQEL
-3336 AAQFAAR
+3336 AAEFTAR

-3366 PFRAVVEK
+3366 AFRAVVEGLD
-3374 LRFEAPRIPVVS
+3374 LRAPRIPVVS
-3386 TSTPEATGSDA
+3386 TSTPEAAGADV
-3397 LCGPDHWIDQVR
+3397 LCRPDYWTDQVR

-3419 TLHSQGV
+3419 TLHSRGV
-3426 DTFLELGPGGV
+3426 GTFLELGPGGV

-3444 CLSDVAETVAAVPT
+3444 CLSDVAETIAAVPT

-3470 SALAQLHV
+3470 SALARLHV
-3478 RGVPVDWAAL
+3478 RGVPVDWTAL
-3488 FEGSGSL
+3488 FEGSGS
-3495 RVDLPTYAFQHRRYW
+3495 RKVDLPTYAFQRRRYW
-3510 LNPAGATPDAA
+3510 LDPAGATPDAG

-3552 VSTHGWLADHI
+3552 VATHGWLADHA

-3570 PGTALVEAAVRAGD
+3570 PGTALVEAVVRAGD
-3584 EAGFPVL
+3584 EAGCPVL

-3597 TPLVLPDHA
+3597 APLVLPDHA
-3606 AVQLQVAVSA
+3606 AVQLQVAVAA

-3629 RPAGADP
+3629 RPAGAEP
-3636 DAPWTRHAGG
+3636 DAPWTRHASG
-3646 LLARGVTAPPPA
+3646 LLAAGGTAPLPV
-3658 SGEWPPQ
+3658 SGVWPPE

-3671 SDRFYPSMAE
+3671 SDGFYPSMAE
-3681 AGYAYGPAFT
+3681 AGYAYGPSFR
-3691 GLRAVWTR
+3691 GLRSVWTH
-3699 GEEIFAEA
+3699 GEEIFAEV
-3707 ALPKDHEDDA
+3707 ALSKEYEDDA

-3741 MGQGRLL
+3741 MGQGRIL

-3783 DTDGLPVMSVE
+3783 DTDGVPVMSVE
-3794 SLVFRPVSAEQ
+3794 SLVFRPVSADQ
-3805 MHAGPATYDRLFH
+3805 LHTGPVAYDRLFH
-3818 LDWPALTIPERPDPA
+3818 LDWPTVTLPERQDPS
-3833 QRLEYADLTDTPAG
+3833 QRLEYADLTDTPTA
-3847 EGPVRARN
+3847 EGPARVRD

-3870 ERPASERLVVL
+3870 DRPPSARLVVL
-3881 TRDACL
+3881 TREACL
-3887 PGNDPAAAAVWGL
+3887 PGTDPAAAAVWGM

-3905 SEHPDRIVLAD
+3905 SENPDRIVLVD
-3916 IDDDE
+3916 IDADE
-3921 DSRRALPQAVASG
+3921 DSRRALPRAVASG
-3934 EAQLAVR
+3934 EAQLAIR
-3941 AGRAQV
+3941 AGEARV

-3954 SGTPAGGRPLDPEGT
+3954 SDTPAAGRPLDPDGT

-3977 TLGALVARHLV
+3977 TLGGLVARHLV
-3988 AEHGVRSV
+3988 AQHGVRSV
-3996 VLVSRSGGDSTGARA
+3996 VLVSRSGGESSGARA
-4011 LDAELAALGA
+4011 LDAELAGLGA
-4021 HVTFAACDVA
+4021 RVTFAACDVA
-4031 DREALAA
+4031 DRGALAA

-4090 RDTELAVFMLFSSAS
+4090 RDADLAVFMLFSSAS

-4118 SNAFLDALA
+4118 SNASLDALA
-4127 QHRHT
+4127 QYRHA

-4149 AMTGGLGSAELER
+4149 AMTGGLGSAEQER
-4162 GRRGGMDALSS
+4162 GRRGGMDALDS
-4173 REGME
+4173 REAME
-4178 LLDTALHLG
+4178 LLDIALRLG
-4187 HARLMPAKLD
+4187 HAKLMPAKLD
-4197 LGAYGTEAA
+4197 LGAAGTDATG
-4206 AVPPLLRGLTRVTR
+4206 VPPLLRGLMRITR
-4220 KSSRGGASD
+4220 KSSRGAASD
-4229 AARVPA
+4229 AVRIPA
-4235 KELSGLDEAERESA
+4235 QELAGLNEAERAAE

-4262 GHGST
+4262 GHGSA
-4267 GTIDSDQAFK
+4267 GTIESEQAFK

-4302 ATLVFD
+4302 ATLIFD
-4308 YPTPLALAR
+4308 YPTPLALAGR
-4317 CLAERLRPERPG
+4317 LAERLRPERTGAP
-4329 TVAAGAQPLV
+4329 AAGSQPLV

-4353 ADPDEELRT
+4353 ADPDEELRAD
-4362 ELMSRLSRLEA
+4362 LMSRLSRLES
-4373 LTASWGPA
+4373 LTASWGSA
-4381 GGIDDAE
+4381 GRIDDEE
-4388 DAFDF
+4388 DEFDF

>member
-1 MLRTELIR
+1 M
-9 PLPELLKAHADRF
+9 
-22 GDKVAFRDA
+22 
-31 RRSVTYAELERRS
+31 
-44 GRIAGH
+44 
-50 LARMRLQRGD
+50 
-60 CVAIYLGNC
+60 
-69 VEVIES
+69 
-75 YLAIVRASAIG
+75 
-86 SPFNPRATDAEL
+86 
-98 AYLLEDSNAR
+98 
-108 VVITD
+108 
-113 AAHAEQLGRV
+113 
-123 LTDRS
+123 
-128 DVRVVVTGDAPAGA
+128 
-142 LRFETLAGTEPAVGP
+142 
-157 RDDLG
+157 
-162 LDDLAWMLYTSGT
+162 
-175 TGRPK
+175 
-180 GVLSTQRN
+180 
-188 CLWSVAA
+188 
-195 CYAPVPGLNSEDRVV
+195 
-210 WPLPLFH
+210 
-217 SLSHI
+217 
-222 ACVLGVTAVGATARI
+222 
-237 VDGFEAEE
+237 
-245 VLDALREDSATFLAG
+245 
-260 VPTMYHYLVRAA
+260 
-272 RRQGF
+272 
-277 EAPHLRMC
+277 
-285 LVGGAITTAS
+285 
-295 LRRSF
+295 
-300 EEAFGAPLLDAYGS
+300 
-314 TETCGSITINWPTG
+314 
-328 ARVEGSCGLPVP
+328 
-340 GLGVRLV
+340 
-347 DPETGEDVPAEREG
+347 
-361 EVWVSGPSV
+361 
-370 MAGYH
+370 
-375 NQPEATAEAIRHG
+375 
-388 WYRTGDLAR
+388 
-397 RDAAGYFTV
+397 
-406 TGRIKELIIRGGEN
+406 
-420 IHPGEIEEVL
+420 
-430 RRVPGVA
+430 
-437 DVAVVGRPHETLGEV
+437 
-452 PVACLVPGP
+452 
-461 EGLDPQALFAACRTE
+461 
-476 LSYYKVPEELYEVA
+476 
-490 RVPRTASGK
+490 
-499 ITRHVLLE
+499 
-507 QPARLRA
+507 
-514 AGASH
+514 
-519 YESLFRLDWIPLPS
+519 
-533 VPPPPVVPGRWALV
+533 
-547 GPRTEELAA
+547 
-556 GLLDRGMQVSHHSDP
+556 
-571 AALLD
+571 
-576 AVTGEEAPDVTVFA
+576 
-590 PVAGSADDDGVVR
+590 
-603 ELTGNVAAWLADDRF
+603 
-618 SGGQLLL
+618 
-625 ATGRAVATASDEVI
+625 
-639 PDLWQAALWGRLRD
+639 
-653 IRRQH
+653 
-658 PGRIVLADLDVFDA
+658 
-672 RSGAVLPTLLPG
+672 
-684 DEPQFAVRSGIA
+684 
-696 LLPRLTRAAAPAP
+696 
-709 GEREPAPDPRR
+709 
-720 TVLITGADGPA
+720 
-731 AAAAARHLVIG
+731 
-742 HGVRHVLLVSEQGP
+742 
-756 RDRAAVE
+756 
-763 LEDELT
+763 
-769 RAGARVVLA
+769 
-778 ACDLTER
+778 
-785 AALADV
+785 
-791 LTRIRRPLT
+791 
-800 AVVHTSGAAAGAG
+800 
-813 RDPLRTAALQ
+813 
-823 ALNLHELT
+823 
-831 LDADLDA
+831 
-838 FVLHSSAAGLLGV
+838 
-851 ADSPG
+851 
-856 QGAVAAFLDGLAQNR
+856 AQNR

-1575 SALDAVAAGRPD
+1575 SALDAAAAGRPD

-2994 KMVMAMRHGVLP
+2994 KMVMAMRHLP

-3495 RVDLPTYAFQHRRYW
+3495 RVDLPTYAFQHRA
-3510 LNPAGATPDAA
+3510 PAAPRHRH
-3521 AAGLTDAGHPLL
+3521 AAGQRRCARHRQAVRVHPRLARRPHRGRTGPGAGHRAGGGCRTGRRRGRLPGTRRTRHRDPSRTARPRRRTTAGRRVRSGRDRPPPRGHPLPSCR
-3533 RGTVTLPDSDGVLA
+3533 RGP
-3547 TGRLS
+3547 
-3552 VSTHGWLADHI
+3552 
-3563 VGGQVLV
+3563 
-3570 PGTALVEAAVRAGD
+3570 
-3584 EAGFPVL
+3584 
-3591 DELVIE
+3591 
-3597 TPLVLPDHA
+3597 
-3606 AVQLQVAVSA
+3606 
-3616 PDATGRRPVGIHS
+3616 RRPLDQARGRAAGQGRHRTAARLRRVAAARCRARRL
-3629 RPAGADP
+3629 RPLLPLHGG
-3636 DAPWTRHAGG
+3636 GG
-3646 LLARGVTAPPPA
+3646 LRLR
-3658 SGEWPPQ
+3658 SGLHGP
-3665 GAGRVD
+3665 AGRVD
-3671 SDRFYPSMAE
+3671 PWRGDLRRGRPAQGPRGRRTAVRPPPRAARRGAARRELRCPGRHGAGQAPPAVRVDRCHAARLGRLRPARQGDPGRPGRLRTGGHRHGRP
-3681 AGYAYGPAFT
+3681 AGDVRRVPGLPPGVRRADARGARDVRPAVPPRLAGPDDPRTPGPGSAA
-3691 GLRAVWTR
+3691 GVRRPHGHAGR
-3699 GEEIFAEA
+3699 RGPCPGEEPAGAGSARRTVLAGRGA
-3707 ALPKDHEDDA
+3707 ARIRTAGGAHPRRVPA
-3717 RQFGL
+3717 RQRSGGRRRVGPGACRPVGAPGPHRPRRHRRRRGL
-3722 HPALLDAALHA
+3722 PARPAAGRRLGGGA
-3733 ASFGALAG
+3733 ARRPGRPGTGAQA
-3741 MGQGRLL
+3741 
-3748 LPFAWTGVTLHA
+3748 
-3760 SGACALRVKVTPA
+3760 GACALRDTGRGTAA
-3773 GPDAFALEAT
+3773 GPGRNRT
-3783 DTDGLPVMSVE
+3783 DHRRHRNPGRTG
-3794 SLVFRPVSAEQ
+3794 RPAPRRRARRTQ
-3805 MHAGPATYDRLFH
+3805 RGAGQPQRRRQHRGPGPRRRTSRTGRPRDVRRLRRRRPGGARGRPRRDPRRTAAHGCRTRRGCAGRRGAHGAHPRASGHRPAAQGRRGMA
-3818 LDWPALTIPERPDPA
+3818 PARPD
-3833 QRLEYADLTDTPAG
+3833 QGHGT
-3847 EGPVRARN
+3847 
-3855 LLGRALHAVRSWLDE
+3855 GRLHAVLVRLRSPRHTRPGQLRGVQRLPGRPGPAPAHPGAARHVPRLGAVGPGIRHDRRPRQCGTGA
-3870 ERPASERLVVL
+3870 RPARRNGRPEF
-3881 TRDACL
+3881 TRGHGAAGHRAAPGARETDARQAR
-3887 PGNDPAAAAVWGL
+3887 PGGVRHGSGRRTAAAA
-3900 VRAAQ
+3900 R
-3905 SEHPDRIVLAD
+3905 PD
-3916 IDDDE
+3916 
-3921 DSRRALPQAVASG
+3921 
-3934 EAQLAVR
+3934 
-3941 AGRAQV
+3941 
-3947 PRLARVP
+3947 
-3954 SGTPAGGRPLDPEGT
+3954 
-3969 VLITGGTG
+3969 
-3977 TLGALVARHLV
+3977 ARH
-3988 AEHGVRSV
+3988 A
-3996 VLVSRSGGDSTGARA
+3996 
-4011 LDAELAALGA
+4011 
-4021 HVTFAACDVA
+4021 
-4031 DREALAA
+4031 
-4038 VLDAIPA
+4038 
-4045 ERPLTGVVHAAGVL
+4045 
-4059 DDGVLTALTPE
+4059 
-4070 RLDTVLRPKADA
+4070 
-4082 AWHLHDLT
+4082 
-4090 RDTELAVFMLFSSAS
+4090 
-4105 GLLGTPGQANYAA
+4105 
-4118 SNAFLDALA
+4118 
-4127 QHRHT
+4127 
-4132 QGLPA
+4132 
-4137 TSLAWGLWAQAS
+4137 
-4149 AMTGGLGSAELER
+4149 
-4162 GRRGGMDALSS
+4162 
-4173 REGME
+4173 
-4178 LLDTALHLG
+4178 
-4187 HARLMPAKLD
+4187 
-4197 LGAYGTEAA
+4197 
-4206 AVPPLLRGLTRVTR
+4206 
-4220 KSSRGGASD
+4220 
-4229 AARVPA
+4229 
-4235 KELSGLDEAERESA
+4235 
-4249 LLELVRAEAATVL
+4249 
-4262 GHGST
+4262 
-4267 GTIDSDQAFK
+4267 
-4277 DVGFDSLTA
+4277 
-4286 VELRN
+4286 
-4291 RLVGATGVRLP
+4291 
-4302 ATLVFD
+4302 
-4308 YPTPLALAR
+4308 
-4317 CLAERLRPERPG
+4317 
-4329 TVAAGAQPLV
+4329 
-4339 LTAELDRLEAAFAH
+4339 
-4353 ADPDEELRT
+4353 
-4362 ELMSRLSRLEA
+4362 
-4373 LTASWGPA
+4373 
-4381 GGIDDAE
+4381 
-4388 DAFDF
+4388 
-4393 DTASDDEIFGLIDKE
+4393 
-4408 LGSS
+4408 

>member
-44 GRIAGH
+44 GNIAGH
-50 LARMRLQRGD
+50 LVQMRLQPGD

-75 YLAIVRASAIG
+75 YLAVVRAGAIG

-98 AYLLEDSNAR
+98 SYLLEDSNAR

-113 AAHAEQLGRV
+113 AAHADQLGRV
-123 LTDRS
+123 LGDRG
-128 DVRVVVTGDAPAGA
+128 DVRVVITGDAPDGA

-237 VDGFEAEE
+237 VDGFEADE

-277 EAPHLRMC
+277 KAPHLRMC

-461 EGLDPQALFAACRTE
+461 EGLDPQALFAACREE
-476 LSYYKVPEELYEVA
+476 LSYYKVPEELYEIA

-533 VPPPPVVPGRWALV
+533 VPPPAVAPGRWALV
-547 GPRTEELAA
+547 GPGTEELTQ
-556 GLLDRGMQVSHHSDP
+556 GLLDQGMEVSCHSD
-571 AALLD
+571 AGALRD
-576 AVTGEEAPDVTVFA
+576 AVSATGQAAPDVTVLA
-590 PVAGSADDDGVVR
+590 PVADSTDGRTVH
-603 ELTGNVAAWLADDRF
+603 ELTGTVTAWLADERF

-625 ATGRAVATASDEVI
+625 ATRRAVATASDEEI
-639 PDLWQAALWGRLRD
+639 PDLWQAALWGGLRD
-653 IRRQH
+653 VQRQH
-658 PGRIVLADLDVFDA
+658 PGRVVLADMDVTDA
-672 RSGAVLPTLLPG
+672 QAGAVLPTLLPG
-684 DEPQFAVRSGIA
+684 DEPQFAVRSGVA

-720 TVLITGADGPA
+720 TVLVTGADGPD
-731 AAAAARHLVIG
+731 AAAAARHLVIA
-742 HGVRHVLLVSEQGP
+742 HGVRHVMLVSDGGP

-778 ACDLTER
+778 ACDLTDR

-800 AVVHTSGAAAGAG
+800 AVVHTAGADTG
-813 RDPLRTAALQ
+813 AGEDPLRAAALR
-823 ALNLHELT
+823 ALNLHEST
-831 LDADLDA
+831 LDAGLDA
-838 FVLHSSAAGLLGV
+838 FVLHSSAAGLLG
-851 ADSPG
+851 AAEPPG
-856 QGAVAAFLDGLAQNR
+856 HGAVAAFLDGLAQNR
-871 RAAGHTALSLAW
+871 RAAGHAALSLAW
-883 GPSEAYDGDTGTATP
+883 GPSEAHDGDTGTPTP
-898 AGVGRLSPHDC
+898 AGVGRLTAHDC
-909 RAMFD
+909 RAMSD

-926 MRLDSATLHTDEV
+926 MRLDTGTLHTDDV

-950 SRAAAPDEAGSA
+950 PRAAAPDEAGSA
-962 ALREQLL
+962 ALRAELL
-969 SVPDNERGRVLLE
+969 AVPDNERGRMLLE
-982 LVRAHAA
+982 LVRTHAA
-989 RVLDLPEGATVGAD
+989 RVLDLPEDATVGAD
-1003 KAFKELGFT
+1003 RAFKELGFT

-1018 LRGTLTGATG
+1018 LRNALTGATG
-1028 LRLSATVAFDH
+1028 LRMSATAAFDH
-1039 PTPVA
+1039 PTPTA

-1054 DDAPA
+1054 DDDPA
-1059 VTPSTP
+1059 VTPPAPSTAV
-1065 SAAASDEPVAIVA
+1065 SGEPVAIVA
-1078 MGCRLPGGISSPE
+1078 MGCRLPGGITSPE
-1091 ELWQLVALGLDG
+1091 ELWQLVELGLDG
-1103 VTAFPEDRGWD
+1103 VTPFPDDRGWD
-1114 VAGLYDPDPDRQGTT
+1114 VEALYDPDPDRQGTT

-1134 GFLAD
+1134 GFLHD

-1148 GISPREALSMDPQQ
+1148 GISPREALAMDPQQ
-1162 RLLLETS
+1162 RLLLEAS

-1180 TSLRGQNVGVFS
+1180 TSLRGENVGVFS
-1192 GLMHHDYGTDAPA
+1192 GLMHHDYGTDAADAPE
-1205 GAEGYIGTGTAGS
+1205 GVGGYIGTGTAGS
-1218 VASGRVAY
+1218 VVSGRVAY

-1239 ACSSSLVAM
+1239 ACSSSLVAL

-1272 EPGSF
+1272 KPGSF

-1359 LANARLEGH
+1359 LANARLAGH

-1390 LLATYGQDRPA
+1390 LLATYGQDRSA

-1428 MVMAMRHGVLPVTL
+1428 MVMAMRHGVLPGTL
-1442 HVDAPT
+1442 HVDAPS

-1467 PDGGRPRR
+1467 PETGRPRR

-1490 ILEHVPEAARGSERE
+1490 ILEHVPEAARVSER
-1505 KDGGGGHGPLPLL
+1505 DGDAGGGHGTLPLL
-1518 VSGRGEQALA
+1518 VSARGGRALA
-1528 AQAARLGEHLA
+1528 AQAARLAEHLA
-1539 TRPELGLGE
+1539 NRPRLELGD

-1568 DDLDEAR
+1568 DDVEEAR
-1575 SALDAVAAGRPD
+1575 AALDALAVGRPTT
-1587 KSVVRGS
+1587 SVVSGS

-1611 WAGMGAELLDVSPVF
+1611 WAGMGAELLDVSPAF
-1626 AQHMALC
+1626 ARHMALC

-1644 LSDVVRQ
+1644 LTDVVRQ

-1683 VEPDGVVGHS
+1683 VEPDAVVGHS

-1743 RWLDGA
+1743 RRLDRTSD
-1749 PYGEELSLAAVNG
+1749 GEHLSLAAVNG
-1762 PSSVVVAGTPEAL
+1762 PSSVVVAGAPEAL
-1775 DAMSDGLQSE
+1775 DAMAAELTSE
-1785 DVRVRRIPVDYASHS
+1785 GVRVRRIPVDYASHS
-1800 AQVERIEAD
+1800 AHVERIEAE

-1839 LDADYW
+1839 LNAEYW

-1857 AIRALLAQGFGF
+1857 AVRALLAQGFGF

-1887 EDEVGGA
+1887 EHTGGGA

-1929 ASPRPGADLP
+1929 PSARADADLP
-1939 TYAFQRRRFWLEGSS
+1939 TYAFQRRRFWLQAPS

-1959 ASGTPADPM
+1959 GAGAPADPV
-1968 EASFW
+1968 EAAFW

-1980 LEGLAASLAA
+1980 LEGLAASLTA
-1990 GGQGDADGLGAVAG
+1990 GGRADADAFGAVAD
-2004 ALPVLAEWRRRHRER
+2004 ALPVLADWRRRYRER
-2019 SAGEAWR
+2019 SAGDTWR

-2033 LDGADRDEL
+2033 LAGAGRDEL
-2042 PGRWLVMTPT
+2042 PGRWLVMVPAASDAT
-2052 APDGPHGGTSSDGP
+2052 GG
-2066 GDRTSPTVRDDRAAG
+2066 RAHG

-2087 ARGSVCVR
+2087 ARGSECVR
-2095 MDVNAADADA
+2095 MEVNARGTDTA
-2105 GELAARIRE
+2105 ELAARIRE
-2114 EAAQPGGI
+2114 EAGQPGGI
-2122 SGVLSLLAFDERPVA
+2122 SGVLSLLAFDERPVS

-2147 ATVALVAALEA
+2147 ATVLLLTALEA
-2158 SGVDAPLWA
+2158 SSVDAPVWA

-2174 TGPDSPETSPAQA
+2174 TGPGSPEPSPAQA
-2187 MVWGLGRVVALEQPH
+2187 MVWGLGRVVALELPR
-2202 RWGGLVDLPHT
+2202 RWGGLVDLPDT
-2213 LDERALRR
+2213 LDDRAMTR
-2221 LAGAL
+2221 LTTAL
-2226 SGTDG
+2226 SAPDG

-2236 VRPTGVFARRLTP
+2236 VRPTGVFARRLVP
-2249 APTGGAPAAR
+2249 APTAGAPANR
-2259 RWNPR
+2259 RWKPR

-2278 EIARR
+2278 EVARR

-2300 HAPGAQQLAEELRAS
+2300 QTPGAEQLADEIRAS
-2315 GAQVTLSAC
+2315 GAEVTLHAC
-2324 DVADRDAVRSL
+2324 DVADRDAVRHL
-2335 ITSLPGRLTAVVHAA
+2335 LASLPGTLTAVVHAA

-2361 TPEEFAAIL
+2361 APDDFAAVL

-2376 AAHLDELLGDAGLDA
+2376 AAHLDELLGDTDLDA

-2405 GQSAYAAANAFLDA
+2405 GQSAYAAANAFLDS

-2459 VREMEPG
+2459 VLEMEPG
-2466 TAVSA
+2466 AAVSA
-2471 LMRAVENDD
+2471 LMRAVEHDD

-2485 THMDWQRFGAAFTMS
+2485 THMDWQRFGAAFTMA

-2506 ADLPGMRDTR
+2506 SDVPGVRGTGADEEEEKRDTS
-2516 TDEKEEHGTPG
+2516 GT
-2527 PAGRLAGL
+2527 AGRLAAL
-2535 TGPGGDRLV
+2535 AGPERERLV

-2558 SGAAAVDATRAF
+2558 SGADAVDANRAF

-2580 LDLRNRLAA
+2580 LDLRNRLAT
-2589 EAGLALPSTI
+2589 EAGVALPSTI
-2599 VFDHPSPTALA
+2599 VFDHPTPTALA
-2610 THLRGLLLGEQAVT
+2610 AHLRGLLLGEQDAT
-2624 VQTVPGAARDDDPIV
+2624 SAPVPGAARDDDPIV

-2655 DLWKLVEDGG
+2655 DLWNLVAGGG
-2665 DAVSDFPGDRGWDV
+2665 DAVSDFPTDRGWDV
-2679 ENLFDPDPEQTGKS
+2679 DNLFDPDPGQTGKS

-2738 RAGIDPATLHGSRT
+2738 RAGIDPASLHGSRT

-2770 RRGAEGYFVTGNAA
+2770 RRGAEGYFVTGNAS

-2851 GLSADGRCRA
+2851 GLSTDGRCRA
-2861 FAASADGTGWSE
+2861 FAASAGGTGWSE

-2884 DARRKGH
+2884 DARRNGH

-2924 QALAD
+2924 RALAD

-2960 AYGQD
+2960 AYGRN
-2965 RPEGRPLW
+2965 RPEGHPLW

-3013 PSPHIDWASGAV
+3013 PSPHIDWTSGAV
-3025 ELLTEARDWPDLDR
+3025 ELLTEAQEWPDLNR

-3059 EQPPVGGPSAPEVR
+3059 EQAPVEGAATPEAR
-3073 RTPPAVPWLLAARTP
+3073 RTPPAVPWLLSARTS

-3098 VAFLERP
+3098 LPVL
-3105 EGPEP
+3105 EGPDGPDP

-3118 SRSNLEH
+3118 ARSDLEH
-3125 RAVLVAGD
+3125 RAVIVAGD
-3133 GEDPLPGLRA
+3133 GEAPLPGLRA
-3143 LAHGE
+3143 LTQGE
-3148 GAAALVQG
+3148 AAGTLVQG
-3156 TRAGGLTAVLFTGQG
+3156 TRAAGRTAVLFTGQG

-3193 TVCAELDPRLER
+3193 EACAELDPRLGR

-3214 DPAPLERTATAQAAL
+3214 DPAQLEQTAMAQAAL
-3229 FTVEVALFRLMES
+3229 FSVEVALFRLMES

-3265 VLSLADACA
+3265 VLSLSDACA

-3281 LMQTLPTGGSMI
+3281 LMQALPTGGSMI
-3293 AVAASED
+3293 AVAASEE

-3309 EDRVGIA
+3309 EHRVSIA

-3330 RAVQEM
+3330 QAVQEL
-3336 AAQFAAR
+3336 AAEFTGR

-3366 PFRAVVEK
+3366 AFRAVVEQ
-3374 LRFEAPRIPVVS
+3374 LDFQPPRIDVVS
-3386 TSTPEATGSDA
+3386 TSAPEAAGADV
-3397 LCGPDHWIDQVR
+3397 LCSPDHWTDQVR

-3426 DTFLELGPGGV
+3426 STFLELGPGGV

-3444 CLSDVAETVAAVPT
+3444 CLSDVAETIAAVPT

-3470 SALAQLHV
+3470 SALARLHV

-3488 FEGSGSL
+3488 FEGSGA
-3495 RVDLPTYAFQHRRYW
+3495 RKVDLPTYAFQRRRYW
-3510 LNPAGATPDAA
+3510 LDPAGAMPDAG

-3552 VSTHGWLADHI
+3552 VATHGWLADHE

-3570 PGTALVEAAVRAGD
+3570 PGTALVEAVVRAGD
-3584 EAGFPVL
+3584 EAGYPVL

-3597 TPLVLPDHA
+3597 APLVLPGHA
-3606 AVQLQVAVSA
+3606 AVQLQVAVAA
-3616 PDATGRRPVGIHS
+3616 PDATGRRPVAVHS
-3629 RPAGADP
+3629 RPAGQDP

-3646 LLARGVTAPPPA
+3646 LLATVGTAPLPGA
-3658 SGEWPPQ
+3658 VEWPPE
-3665 GAGRVD
+3665 GAGRVV
-3671 SDRFYPSMAE
+3671 SDHFYPSMAE
-3681 AGYAYGPAFT
+3681 AGYVYGPAFR
-3691 GLRAVWTR
+3691 GLRSVWTR
-3699 GEEIFAEA
+3699 GEEIFAEVT
-3707 ALPKDHEDDA
+3707 LPDDHEDDA
-3717 RQFGL
+3717 RQFGI

-3733 ASFGALAG
+3733 ASFGALGG
-3741 MGQGRLL
+3741 MGQDRLL

-3783 DTDGLPVMSVE
+3783 DADGVPVMSVE
-3794 SLVFRPVSAEQ
+3794 SLVFRPVSPDQ
-3805 MHAGPATYDRLFH
+3805 LRTGPATYDRLFH
-3818 LDWPALTIPERPDPA
+3818 LDWPAVALPEHPDPS
-3833 QRLEYADLTDTPAG
+3833 QGLEYADLTDTPDA
-3847 EGPVRARN
+3847 EGPARVRD

-3870 ERPASERLVVL
+3870 DRPASARLVVL
-3881 TRDACL
+3881 TRNACL
-3887 PGNDPAAAAVWGL
+3887 PGTDPAAAAVWGL

-3905 SEHPDRIVLAD
+3905 SENPDRIVLAD
-3916 IDDDE
+3916 IDTE
-3921 DSRRALPQAVASG
+3921 DGSRRALPRAVASG
-3934 EAQLAVR
+3934 EAQLAIR
-3941 AGRAQV
+3941 AGEARV
-3947 PRLARVP
+3947 PRLARV
-3954 SGTPAGGRPLDPEGT
+3954 SSEAPAEGRPLDRQGT

-3977 TLGALVARHLV
+3977 TLGAMVARHLV
-3988 AEHGVRSV
+3988 TEHGVRGV
-3996 VLVSRSGGDSTGARA
+3996 LLVSRSGGSSTGARA
-4011 LDAELAALGA
+4011 LETELAGLGA
-4021 HVTFAACDVA
+4021 DVTFAACDVS
-4031 DREALAA
+4031 DRGALAD
-4038 VLDAIPA
+4038 VIGAIPA

-4059 DDGVLTALTPE
+4059 DDGVISALTPE
-4070 RLDTVLRPKADA
+4070 RLDTVLRSKADA
-4082 AWHLHDLT
+4082 AWHLHELT
-4090 RDTELAVFMLFSSAS
+4090 RDTDLAVFMLFSSAS
-4105 GLLGTPGQANYAA
+4105 ALLGTPGQANYAA
-4118 SNAFLDALA
+4118 SNAFLDSLAEHRRAL
-4127 QHRHT
+4127 
-4132 QGLPA
+4132 GLPA
-4137 TSLAWGLWAQAS
+4137 TSLAWGLWAEAS

-4187 HARLMPAKLD
+4187 HAKLMPAELA
-4197 LGAYGTEAA
+4197 LGAYGAEGT
-4206 AVPPLLRGLTRVTR
+4206 AVPPLLRGLVRATR
-4220 KSSRGGASD
+4220 KSSRGGAS
-4229 AARVPA
+4229 AAERVPA
-4235 KELSGLDEAERESA
+4235 QQLAGLKEPERETA
-4249 LLELVRAEAATVL
+4249 LLELVLAEAATVL
-4262 GHGST
+4262 GHGT
-4267 GTIDSDQAFK
+4267 AGTIDSEQAFK

-4291 RLVGATGVRLP
+4291 RLVAATGVRLP
-4302 ATLVFD
+4302 ATLIFD
-4308 YPTPLALAR
+4308 YPTPLALAG
-4317 CLAERLRPERPG
+4317 CLAGRLRPEPAD
-4329 TVAAGAQPLV
+4329 TPAAGPQPLV
-4339 LTAELDRLEAAFAH
+4339 LAAELDRLEAAFAH
-4353 ADPDEELRT
+4353 ADPDEALRAD
-4362 ELMSRLSRLEA
+4362 LMSRLSRLEA

-4381 GGIDDAE
+4381 GRIDDEE

>member
-50 LARMRLQRGD
+50 LARMRLQPGD

-75 YLAIVRASAIG
+75 YLAVVRASAIG

-98 AYLLEDSNAR
+98 SYLLEDSNAR

-113 AAHAEQLGRV
+113 AAHAAQLGRV
-123 LTDRS
+123 LADRS
-128 DVRVVVTGDAPAGA
+128 DVRVVITGNAPAGT
-142 LRFETLAGTEPAVGP
+142 LSFETLAGTEPAVGP

-237 VDGFEAEE
+237 VDGFEADE

-277 EAPHLRMC
+277 KAPHLRMC

-300 EEAFGAPLLDAYGS
+300 EDAFGAPLLDAYGS

-461 EGLDPQALFAACRTE
+461 EGLDPQALFAACRQE
-476 LSYYKVPEELYEVA
+476 LSYYKVPEELYEIA
-490 RVPRTASGK
+490 QVPRTASGK

-547 GPRTEELAA
+547 GPGTEELTQ
-556 GLLDRGMQVSHHSDP
+556 GLLDQGMQVSYHPDP
-571 AALLD
+571 AALRD
-576 AVTGEEAPDVTVFA
+576 AVSAAGDTVPDVTVLA
-590 PVAGSADDDGVVR
+590 PVTGPADGRAVH
-603 ELTGNVAAWLADDRF
+603 ELTGVAAAWLADDRF

-625 ATGRAVATASDEVI
+625 ATSRAVATASDEQI
-639 PDLWQAALWGRLRD
+639 PDLWQAALWGGLRD
-653 IRRQH
+653 LQRQH
-658 PGRIVLADLDVFDA
+658 PGRIVLADLDVSDA
-672 RSGAVLPTLLPG
+672 QAGAVLPTLLPG
-684 DEPQFAVRSGIA
+684 GEPQFAVRSGIT

-709 GEREPAPDPRR
+709 GEREPAPNPRR
-720 TVLITGADGPA
+720 TVLITGADGAA

-742 HGVRHVLLVSEQGP
+742 HGVRHVMLVSEGGP
-756 RDRAAVE
+756 RDRAAAE

-800 AVVHTSGAAAGAG
+800 AVVHTPGADTGAG
-813 RDPLRTAALQ
+813 EDPLRPAALR

-831 LDADLDA
+831 LDAGLDA
-838 FVLHSSAAGLLGV
+838 FVLNSSAAGLLG
-851 ADSPG
+851 APAPPG
-856 QGAVAAFLDGLAQNR
+856 HGAVAAFLDGLAQNR
-871 RAAGHTALSLAW
+871 RAAGHAALSLAW
-883 GPSEAYDGDTGTATP
+883 GPSEEPGGDTGTPTP
-898 AGVGRLSPHDC
+898 AGVGRLTAHDR

-926 MRLDSATLHTDEV
+926 MRLDSGTLHTDEV

-950 SRAAAPDEAGSA
+950 PREAAPDEAGSA
-962 ALREQLL
+962 ALRAQLL
-969 SVPDNERGRVLLE
+969 SAPADERERMLLE
-982 LVRAHAA
+982 LVRTRAA
-989 RVLDLPEGATVGAD
+989 RVLDLPEDATVGAD
-1003 KAFKELGFT
+1003 EAFKELGFT

-1018 LRGTLTGATG
+1018 LRSALTAATG
-1028 LRLSATVAFDH
+1028 LRMSATAAFDH
-1039 PTPVA
+1039 PTPTA

-1054 DDAPA
+1054 DDDPEVA
-1059 VTPSTP
+1059 PSTP
-1065 SAAASDEPVAIVA
+1065 STAASDEPVAIVA
-1078 MGCRLPGGISSPE
+1078 MGCRLPGGVTSPE
-1091 ELWQLVALGLDG
+1091 ELWQLVELGLDG
-1103 VTAFPEDRGWD
+1103 VTAFPDDRGWD
-1114 VAGLYDPDPDRQGTT
+1114 IAALYDPDPDRQGTT

-1134 GFLAD
+1134 GFLHD

-1148 GISPREALSMDPQQ
+1148 GISPREALAMDPQQ

-1180 TSLRGQNVGVFS
+1180 ASLRGEDIGVFS
-1192 GLMHHDYGTDAPA
+1192 GLMHHDYGTDAADAPE
-1205 GAEGYIGTGTAGS
+1205 GVGGYIGTGTAGS
-1218 VASGRVAY
+1218 VVSGRVAY

-1239 ACSSSLVAM
+1239 ACSSSLVAL
-1248 HLAAQALRSGEC
+1248 HLASQALRSGEC

-1272 EPGSF
+1272 KPGSF

-1297 AADGTSWSE
+1297 SADGTSWSE

-1314 RLSDAQ
+1314 RLSDAK

-1390 LLATYGQDRPA
+1390 LLATYGQGRSP

-1428 MVMAMRHGVLPVTL
+1428 MVMAMRHGVLPGTL
-1442 HVDAPT
+1442 HVDAPS

-1467 PDGGRPRR
+1467 PETGRPRR

-1490 ILEHVPEAARGSERE
+1490 ILEHVPETLRGSERE
-1505 KDGGGGHGPLPLL
+1505 PDTGGGHGTQPLL
-1518 VSGRGEQALA
+1518 VSGRGGQALA

-1539 TRPELGLGE
+1539 AHPRLELGD

-1557 AALEQR
+1557 TALEQR

-1568 DDLDEAR
+1568 DDIDEAR
-1575 SALDAVAAGRPD
+1575 SALDALAVGRPTT
-1587 KSVVRGS
+1587 SVVSGS

-1600 VVFVL
+1600 VVFVT

-1611 WAGMGAELLDVSPVF
+1611 WAGMGSELLDVSPVF

-1644 LSDVVRQ
+1644 LTDVVRQ

-1683 VEPDGVVGHS
+1683 VEPDAVVGHS

-1704 ALSLPDA
+1704 ALSLRDA

-1736 LSAEEAG
+1736 LTAEEAG
-1743 RWLDGA
+1743 RRLNGSPDG
-1749 PYGEELSLAAVNG
+1749 EHLSLAAVNG
-1762 PSSVVVAGTPEAL
+1762 PSSVVLAGTPEAL
-1775 DAMSDGLQSE
+1775 DAMAGELTSE
-1785 DVRVRRIPVDYASHS
+1785 GVRVRRIPVDYASHS

-1809 LASALAPIG
+1809 LASALAPIS

-1824 PFYSTVHNRWMDTRE
+1824 PFYSTVHNRWMDTHE

-1857 AIRALLAQGFGF
+1857 AVRALLAQGFGF

-1887 EDEVGGA
+1887 EDAGGGA

-1929 ASPRPGADLP
+1929 PSGRAGADLP
-1939 TYAFQRRRFWLEGSS
+1939 TYAFQRRRFWLQASS
-1954 DRSAH
+1954 VRSAH
-1959 ASGTPADPM
+1959 GAGTPADPV

-1973 KAVDSED
+1973 KALDSED
-1980 LEGLAASLAA
+1980 LEGLAASLTA
-1990 GGQGDADGLGAVAG
+1990 GGREDADGIGAVAD
-2004 ALPVLAEWRRRHRER
+2004 ALPVLADWRRRVRER
-2019 SAGEAWR
+2019 SAGDSWR

-2033 LDGADRDEL
+2033 LAGAGRDEL
-2042 PGRWLVMTPT
+2042 TGRWLVMTPT
-2052 APDGPHGGTSSDGP
+2052 AYDAHDGLADS
-2066 GDRTSPTVRDDRAAG
+2066 

-2087 ARGSVCVR
+2087 ARGSECVR
-2095 MDVNAADADA
+2095 MDVNARETDA

-2114 EAAQPGGI
+2114 EAGQPGDI
-2122 SGVLSLLAFDERPVA
+2122 SGVLSLLAFDERPVP
-2137 GAPAHTAGLA
+2137 GALAHTAGLA

-2158 SGVDAPLWA
+2158 AGVGAPLWA

-2174 TGPDSPETSPAQA
+2174 TGPGSPEPSPAQA
-2187 MVWGLGRVVALEQPH
+2187 MVWGLGRVVALESPS
-2202 RWGGLVDLPHT
+2202 RWGGLVDLPDT

-2221 LAGAL
+2221 LTSAL

-2236 VRPTGVFARRLTP
+2236 VRPTGVFARRLVP
-2249 APTGGAPAAR
+2249 APTGGAAAAR
-2259 RWNPR
+2259 RWHPR

-2278 EIARR
+2278 EVARR

-2300 HAPGAQQLAEELRAS
+2300 QAPGAEQLAEEIRAS
-2315 GAQVTLSAC
+2315 GAEVTLRAC
-2324 DVADRDAVRSL
+2324 DVADREAVRHL
-2335 ITSLPGRLTAVVHAA
+2335 LASLPGPLTAVVHAA

-2361 TPEEFAAIL
+2361 APDEFAGIL

-2376 AAHLDELLGDAGLDA
+2376 AAHLDELLGDADLDA

-2459 VREMEPG
+2459 VLEMEPG

-2471 LMRAVENDD
+2471 LIRAVERDD

-2485 THMDWQRFGAAFTMS
+2485 TRMDWQRFGAAFTMA

-2506 ADLPGMRDTR
+2506 AEVPGARGAADEAEKPDT
-2516 TDEKEEHGTPG
+2516 PA
-2527 PAGRLAGL
+2527 PAGCLVGL
-2535 TGPGGDRLV
+2535 DGPERDRIL
-2544 LDLVRAQSAAVLGH
+2544 LDLVLAQSAAVLGH

-2589 EAGLALPSTI
+2589 EAGVALPSTI
-2599 VFDHPSPTALA
+2599 VFDHPTPTALA
-2610 THLRGLLLGEQAVT
+2610 SRLRGLLLGEQAAT
-2624 VQTVPGAARDDDPIV
+2624 SAPAPGAARDDDPIV

-2646 LPGGIASPE
+2646 LPGGVASPE
-2655 DLWKLVEDGG
+2655 DLWALVEGG
-2665 DAVSDFPGDRGWDV
+2665 VDAVAGFPTDRGWDV

-2738 RAGIDPATLHGSRT
+2738 RAGIDPASLHGTRT

-2770 RRGAEGYFVTGNAA
+2770 RRGAEGYFVTGNAS
-2784 SVLSGRV
+2784 SVLSGRI

-2851 GLSADGRCRA
+2851 GLSTDGRCRA

-2884 DARRKGH
+2884 DARRNGH

-2960 AYGQD
+2960 AYGRN

-3025 ELLTEARDWPDLDR
+3025 ELLTEAQEWPDLDR

-3059 EQPPVGGPSAPEVR
+3059 EQAPLEGPATPEAR
-3073 RTPPAVPWLLAARTP
+3073 RTPPAVPYLLSARTP

-3098 VAFLERP
+3098 LAVL
-3105 EGPEP
+3105 EGPDGP
-3110 ADVAYSLT
+3110 DPTDAAYSLT
-3118 SRSNLEH
+3118 TRSDLEH
-3125 RAVLVAGD
+3125 RAVLVTGD
-3133 GEDPLPGLRA
+3133 GEDPLTGLRT

-3148 GAAALVQG
+3148 AGATLVQG
-3156 TRAGGLTAVLFTGQG
+3156 TRADGRTAVLFTGQG
-3171 AQRLGMGRELYDAY
+3171 AQRLGMGRELYDSY
-3185 PAFAEAFD
+3185 PAFAEALD
-3193 TVCAELDPRLER
+3193 AVCAELDPRLGR
-3205 PLHSVLLGS
+3205 SLHSVLLGS
-3214 DPAPLERTATAQAAL
+3214 DPAPLEQTAMAQAAL
-3229 FTVEVALFRLMES
+3229 FGVEVALFRLVES

-3281 LMQTLPTGGSMI
+3281 LMQALPTGGSMI
-3293 AVAASED
+3293 AVAAAEE

-3309 EDRVGIA
+3309 EDRVSIA

-3330 RAVQEM
+3330 QAVQEL
-3336 AAQFAAR
+3336 AAEFAGR

-3356 HSPLMDPMLD
+3356 HSPLMDPMLGA
-3366 PFRAVVEK
+3366 FRAAVQE
-3374 LRFEAPRIPVVS
+3374 LDFRAPQIHVVS
-3386 TSTPEATGSDA
+3386 TSAPEAAGAEVLRS
-3397 LCGPDHWIDQVR
+3397 PDHWTDQVR
-3409 RPVRFHDAVR
+3409 RPVRFHAAVR

-3426 DTFLELGPGGV
+3426 STFLELGPGGV

-3444 CLSDVAETVAAVPT
+3444 CLSDVAQTIAAVPT
-3458 LRRDRPEPQAVV
+3458 LRRDRSEPQAVV
-3470 SALAQLHV
+3470 SALARLHV

-3488 FEGSGSL
+3488 FEGSGAQK
-3495 RVDLPTYAFQHRRYW
+3495 VDLPTYAFQRRRYW
-3510 LNPAGATPDAA
+3510 LDPAGTTQDAG
-3521 AAGLTDAGHPLL
+3521 AAGLTDAAHPLL

-3552 VSTHGWLADHI
+3552 VATHGWLADHM

-3570 PGTALVEAAVRAGD
+3570 PGTALVEAVVRAGD
-3584 EAGFPVL
+3584 EAGYPVL
-3591 DELVIE
+3591 EELVIE
-3597 TPLVLPDHA
+3597 APLVLPGHA

-3629 RPAGADP
+3629 RPAGTDP

-3646 LLARGVTAPPPA
+3646 LLAAAGGTAPLPG
-3658 SGEWPPQ
+3658 SGEWPPE
-3665 GAGRVD
+3665 GARRVD
-3671 SDRFYPSMAE
+3671 SDHFYPSMAE
-3681 AGYAYGPAFT
+3681 AGYEYGPAFR
-3691 GLRAVWTR
+3691 GLRAVWNR
-3699 GEEIFAEA
+3699 GEEIFAEVD
-3707 ALPKDHEDDA
+3707 LPEEHEDEA

-3733 ASFGALAG
+3733 ASFGALGG
-3741 MGQGRLL
+3741 MGQGKLL
-3748 LPFAWTGVTLHA
+3748 LPFAWAGVTLHA

-3773 GPDAFALEAT
+3773 GPDAFALEAA
-3783 DTDGLPVMSVE
+3783 DADGAPVMSVE
-3794 SLVFRPVSAEQ
+3794 SLAFRPVPADQ
-3805 MHAGPATYDRLFH
+3805 LQTGPATYDRLFQV
-3818 LDWPALTIPERPDPA
+3818 DWPAVALPEHPDLS
-3833 QRLEYADLTDTPAG
+3833 QQLEYADLTGAPHGQGPAR
-3847 EGPVRARN
+3847 VRD

-3870 ERPASERLVVL
+3870 DRPATARLVVL

-3887 PGNDPAAAAVWGL
+3887 PGTDPAAAAVWGL

-3905 SEHPDRIVLAD
+3905 SENPDRIVLAD
-3916 IDDDE
+3916 IDTEE
-3921 DSRRALPQAVASG
+3921 DSRRALPRAVASG
-3934 EAQLAVR
+3934 EAQLAIR
-3941 AGRAQV
+3941 AGEARV

-3954 SGTPAGGRPLDPEGT
+3954 AEAPAEGRPLDRQGT

-3977 TLGALVARHLV
+3977 TLGAMVARHLV
-3988 AEHGVRSV
+3988 TEHGVRGV
-3996 VLVSRSGGDSTGARA
+3996 LLVSRSGGDSPRA
-4011 LDAELAALGA
+4011 PAIEAELTGLGA
-4021 HVTFAACDVA
+4021 DVTFAACDVA
-4031 DREALAA
+4031 DRGALAA
-4038 VLDAIPA
+4038 VLGSIPA

-4059 DDGVLTALTPE
+4059 DDGVLPALTPE

-4082 AWHLHDLT
+4082 AWHLHELT
-4090 RDTELAVFMLFSSAS
+4090 RGAGLAVFMLFSSAS

-4118 SNAFLDALA
+4118 SNAFLDGLA
-4127 QHRHT
+4127 AHRRT

-4137 TSLAWGLWAQAS
+4137 TSLAWGLWAEAS

-4178 LLDTALHLG
+4178 LLDTALRLG
-4187 HARLMPAKLD
+4187 HAKLMPAKLA
-4197 LGAYGTEAA
+4197 LGAYRTETS
-4206 AVPPLLRGLTRVTR
+4206 AVPPLLRGLIRVTR
-4220 KSSRGGASD
+4220 KSSRGGAS
-4229 AARVPA
+4229 AAAPLPA
-4235 KELSGLDEAERESA
+4235 QELTGLKESEREAA
-4249 LLELVRAEAATVL
+4249 LLELVRVEAATVL
-4262 GHGST
+4262 GHGTAGS
-4267 GTIDSDQAFK
+4267 IDSEQAFK

-4291 RLVGATGVRLP
+4291 RLVAATGVRLP
-4302 ATLVFD
+4302 ATLIFD
-4308 YPTPLALAR
+4308 YPTPLALAG
-4317 CLAERLRPERPG
+4317 CLAERLRPEPADAR
-4329 TVAAGAQPLV
+4329 AAGPQPLV
-4339 LTAELDRLEAAFAH
+4339 LAAELDRLEAAFAH
-4353 ADPDEELRT
+4353 ADPDEALRAD
-4362 ELMSRLSRLEA
+4362 LMSRLSRLEA

-4381 GGIDDAE
+4381 GRIDDEE

>member
-1 MLRTELIR
+1 M
-9 PLPELLKAHADRF
+9 
-22 GDKVAFRDA
+22 
-31 RRSVTYAELERRS
+31 
-44 GRIAGH
+44 
-50 LARMRLQRGD
+50 
-60 CVAIYLGNC
+60 
-69 VEVIES
+69 
-75 YLAIVRASAIG
+75 
-86 SPFNPRATDAEL
+86 
-98 AYLLEDSNAR
+98 
-108 VVITD
+108 
-113 AAHAEQLGRV
+113 
-123 LTDRS
+123 
-128 DVRVVVTGDAPAGA
+128 
-142 LRFETLAGTEPAVGP
+142 
-157 RDDLG
+157 
-162 LDDLAWMLYTSGT
+162 
-175 TGRPK
+175 
-180 GVLSTQRN
+180 
-188 CLWSVAA
+188 
-195 CYAPVPGLNSEDRVV
+195 
-210 WPLPLFH
+210 
-217 SLSHI
+217 
-222 ACVLGVTAVGATARI
+222 
-237 VDGFEAEE
+237 
-245 VLDALREDSATFLAG
+245 
-260 VPTMYHYLVRAA
+260 
-272 RRQGF
+272 
-277 EAPHLRMC
+277 
-285 LVGGAITTAS
+285 
-295 LRRSF
+295 
-300 EEAFGAPLLDAYGS
+300 
-314 TETCGSITINWPTG
+314 
-328 ARVEGSCGLPVP
+328 
-340 GLGVRLV
+340 
-347 DPETGEDVPAEREG
+347 
-361 EVWVSGPSV
+361 
-370 MAGYH
+370 
-375 NQPEATAEAIRHG
+375 
-388 WYRTGDLAR
+388 
-397 RDAAGYFTV
+397 
-406 TGRIKELIIRGGEN
+406 
-420 IHPGEIEEVL
+420 
-430 RRVPGVA
+430 
-437 DVAVVGRPHETLGEV
+437 
-452 PVACLVPGP
+452 
-461 EGLDPQALFAACRTE
+461 
-476 LSYYKVPEELYEVA
+476 
-490 RVPRTASGK
+490 
-499 ITRHVLLE
+499 
-507 QPARLRA
+507 
-514 AGASH
+514 
-519 YESLFRLDWIPLPS
+519 
-533 VPPPPVVPGRWALV
+533 
-547 GPRTEELAA
+547 
-556 GLLDRGMQVSHHSDP
+556 
-571 AALLD
+571 
-576 AVTGEEAPDVTVFA
+576 
-590 PVAGSADDDGVVR
+590 
-603 ELTGNVAAWLADDRF
+603 
-618 SGGQLLL
+618 
-625 ATGRAVATASDEVI
+625 
-639 PDLWQAALWGRLRD
+639 
-653 IRRQH
+653 
-658 PGRIVLADLDVFDA
+658 
-672 RSGAVLPTLLPG
+672 
-684 DEPQFAVRSGIA
+684 
-696 LLPRLTRAAAPAP
+696 
-709 GEREPAPDPRR
+709 
-720 TVLITGADGPA
+720 
-731 AAAAARHLVIG
+731 
-742 HGVRHVLLVSEQGP
+742 
-756 RDRAAVE
+756 
-763 LEDELT
+763 
-769 RAGARVVLA
+769 LA

-1575 SALDAVAAGRPD
+1575 SALDAAAAGRPD

-2994 KMVMAMRHGVLP
+2994 KMVMAMRHLP

-3495 RVDLPTYAFQHRRYW
+3495 RVDLPTYAFQHRA
-3510 LNPAGATPDAA
+3510 PAAPRHRH
-3521 AAGLTDAGHPLL
+3521 AAGQRRCARHRQAVRVHPRLARRPHRGRTGPGAGHRAGGGCRTGRRRGRLPGTRRTRHRDPSRTARPRRRTTAGRRVRSGRDRPPPRGHPLPSCR
-3533 RGTVTLPDSDGVLA
+3533 RGP
-3547 TGRLS
+3547 
-3552 VSTHGWLADHI
+3552 
-3563 VGGQVLV
+3563 
-3570 PGTALVEAAVRAGD
+3570 
-3584 EAGFPVL
+3584 
-3591 DELVIE
+3591 
-3597 TPLVLPDHA
+3597 
-3606 AVQLQVAVSA
+3606 
-3616 PDATGRRPVGIHS
+3616 RRPLDQARGRAAGQGRHRTAARLRRVAAARCRARRL
-3629 RPAGADP
+3629 RPLLPLHGG
-3636 DAPWTRHAGG
+3636 GG
-3646 LLARGVTAPPPA
+3646 LRLR
-3658 SGEWPPQ
+3658 SGLHGP
-3665 GAGRVD
+3665 AGRVD
-3671 SDRFYPSMAE
+3671 PWRGDLRRGRPAQGPRGRRTAVRPPPRAARRGAARRELRCPGRHGAGQAPPAVRVDRCHAARLGRLRPARQGDPGRPGRLRTGGHRHGRP
-3681 AGYAYGPAFT
+3681 AGDVRRVPGLPPGVRRADARGARDVRPAVPPRLAGPDDPRTPGPGSAA
-3691 GLRAVWTR
+3691 GVRRPHGHAGR
-3699 GEEIFAEA
+3699 RGPCPGEEPAGAGSARRTVLAGRGA
-3707 ALPKDHEDDA
+3707 ARIRTAGGAHPRRVPA
-3717 RQFGL
+3717 RQRSGGRRRVGPGACRPVGAPGPHRPRRHRRRRGL
-3722 HPALLDAALHA
+3722 PARPAAGRRLGGGA
-3733 ASFGALAG
+3733 ARRPGRPGTGAQA
-3741 MGQGRLL
+3741 
-3748 LPFAWTGVTLHA
+3748 
-3760 SGACALRVKVTPA
+3760 GACALRDTGRGTAA
-3773 GPDAFALEAT
+3773 GPGRNRT
-3783 DTDGLPVMSVE
+3783 DHRRHRNPGRTG
-3794 SLVFRPVSAEQ
+3794 RPAPRRRARRTQ
-3805 MHAGPATYDRLFH
+3805 RGAGQPQRRRQHRGPGPRRRTSRTGRPRDVRRLRRRRPGGARGRPRRDPRRTAAHGCRTRRGCAGRRGAHGAHPRASGHRPAAQGRRGMA
-3818 LDWPALTIPERPDPA
+3818 PARPD
-3833 QRLEYADLTDTPAG
+3833 QGHGT
-3847 EGPVRARN
+3847 
-3855 LLGRALHAVRSWLDE
+3855 GRLHAVLVRLRSPRHTRPGQLRGVQRLPGRPGPAPAHPGAARHVPRLGAVGPGIRHDRRPRQCGTGA
-3870 ERPASERLVVL
+3870 RPARRNGRPEF
-3881 TRDACL
+3881 TRGHGAAGHRAAPGARETDARQAR
-3887 PGNDPAAAAVWGL
+3887 PGGVRHGSGRRTAAAA
-3900 VRAAQ
+3900 R
-3905 SEHPDRIVLAD
+3905 PD
-3916 IDDDE
+3916 
-3921 DSRRALPQAVASG
+3921 
-3934 EAQLAVR
+3934 
-3941 AGRAQV
+3941 
-3947 PRLARVP
+3947 
-3954 SGTPAGGRPLDPEGT
+3954 
-3969 VLITGGTG
+3969 
-3977 TLGALVARHLV
+3977 ARH
-3988 AEHGVRSV
+3988 A
-3996 VLVSRSGGDSTGARA
+3996 
-4011 LDAELAALGA
+4011 
-4021 HVTFAACDVA
+4021 
-4031 DREALAA
+4031 
-4038 VLDAIPA
+4038 
-4045 ERPLTGVVHAAGVL
+4045 
-4059 DDGVLTALTPE
+4059 
-4070 RLDTVLRPKADA
+4070 
-4082 AWHLHDLT
+4082 
-4090 RDTELAVFMLFSSAS
+4090 
-4105 GLLGTPGQANYAA
+4105 
-4118 SNAFLDALA
+4118 
-4127 QHRHT
+4127 
-4132 QGLPA
+4132 
-4137 TSLAWGLWAQAS
+4137 
-4149 AMTGGLGSAELER
+4149 
-4162 GRRGGMDALSS
+4162 
-4173 REGME
+4173 
-4178 LLDTALHLG
+4178 
-4187 HARLMPAKLD
+4187 
-4197 LGAYGTEAA
+4197 
-4206 AVPPLLRGLTRVTR
+4206 
-4220 KSSRGGASD
+4220 
-4229 AARVPA
+4229 
-4235 KELSGLDEAERESA
+4235 
-4249 LLELVRAEAATVL
+4249 
-4262 GHGST
+4262 
-4267 GTIDSDQAFK
+4267 
-4277 DVGFDSLTA
+4277 
-4286 VELRN
+4286 
-4291 RLVGATGVRLP
+4291 
-4302 ATLVFD
+4302 
-4308 YPTPLALAR
+4308 
-4317 CLAERLRPERPG
+4317 
-4329 TVAAGAQPLV
+4329 
-4339 LTAELDRLEAAFAH
+4339 
-4353 ADPDEELRT
+4353 
-4362 ELMSRLSRLEA
+4362 
-4373 LTASWGPA
+4373 
-4381 GGIDDAE
+4381 
-4388 DAFDF
+4388 
-4393 DTASDDEIFGLIDKE
+4393 
-4408 LGSS
+4408 